1 MDKTAIKKFAIWA
14 RNKLI
19 ADSVYRAR
27 LLGIT
32 DKEIQD
38 PLPQSTKD
46 AQFFDIGLKEPAIGT
61 GDAIAQRNNLVAVIR
76 EKAKYISY
84 PEAFSRIMEET
95 AYTWF
100 NRLIAIRFM
109 EVNNYLPGHV
119 RVLSSDNPEK
129 IEPDLVTSPFDSDLT
144 FSEDESR
151 QIVDWKT
158 NNQTDDLFQ
167 MLFLKECNALNEPL
181 PMLFETIADYTE
193 LLLTLTISDR
203 DGVVWHLVHD
213 ISEDDFRDQV
223 QIIGW
228 FYQYYNTE
236 PKDKVYARK
245 SSEKIKK
252 EDIPAAT
259 QLFTP
264 DWIVRY
270 MVENS
275 LGRLWVEGHPNED
288 LKGQWK
294 YYLDEAKQEEDVQ
307 KQLNQIYA
315 EHSKL
320 NPEDLT
326 CLDPCCGSGHILVYM
341 FDVLMQIY
349 QSRGY
354 RDRDAAISIVE
365 HNLYGLDIDERAAQL
380 AYFAVIMKARQYD
393 RRFLSRGL
401 QPHIYA
407 IEESN
412 GLSKWQEFAGSDFG
426 QLTLDQTY
434 IVQADELIGLFH
446 DAKEY
451 GSILKVEPVDYDNLQ
466 DYLEEIRQ
474 KGSENIL
481 FAAWAD
487 EMADKMP
494 KLIRQAKLLSRKYDV
509 VVTNPPYMGGGG
521 MDAKLSKY
529 VKDNYPDSKSDL
541 FAVFIE
547 QCGTMIKPNGYQ
559 AMITQHA
566 WMFLSSYEKLRE
578 KILQKMIVNMAHLG
592 PRAFEEIGG
601 EVVQT
606 TSFVLRNELSNGYQG
621 EYCRLI
627 EPTTQQGKEA
637 MFLAGQNRYVS
648 QQENFAKI
656 PGELVAY
663 WISEKMI
670 SHFSG
675 PLLGSILT
683 TREGMATANNDLFL
697 RLWYEVNETKI
708 GWGKK
713 NITEALDSRMKW
725 FPYNKGGDYRKWY
738 GNNDY
743 LVNWSNDG
751 YEIKNNVDLRTG
763 RTRSHNYNGD
773 FAFRKGITWSALS
786 VSKISVRYVNN
797 GFLFDSKGARGFAN
811 DENSYFSLGLINSIV
826 GQSYLSF
833 IAPTV
838 DFKVGDIIQIPL
850 VLIDKEDVVSKVQE
864 NISISKADWDSF
876 ETSWDFQ
883 THPLLAP
890 SALDMAGLITAKQ
903 PTLAERYEQFKAIY
917 EDRFDILQD
926 NEEELNRIFIDIYG
940 LQSEL
945 NPEVADYDITVHRI
959 FDSKKDIP
967 QSMYKKETDEKGKTK
982 SKVSPYVLT
991 KEDVMKSLLSYA
1003 VGCLFGR
1010 YSLDTPGLAY
1020 AGGEWDADKYQTFI
1034 PDNDN
1039 VVPITDEE
1047 YFDDDLSSFICAWLK
1062 KAFGRE
1068 NFEANLEFLTDA
1080 LGTRGTTSRE
1090 KLRNYFLKNFYKDHC
1105 KTYQKRPIYWLFDSG
1120 KENGFKALVYLHR
1133 YDENTIGRV
1142 RADYLHRM
1150 ERIYSN
1156 EVNRMQD
1163 VIDHSHSAHEV
1174 SVAEKRL
1181 EKMKK
1186 QIKECQDYDAKLGHL
1201 ALDQIHLNLDD
1212 GVKINYRKAQTGRDG
1227 KFYEVLAD
1235 SKSIMAKDALWHEY
1249 LTEWPHEKE

>member
-19 ADSVYRAR
+19 ADSIYRAR

-46 AQFFDIGLKEPAIGT
+46 AQFFDIGLKEPAIVT

-76 EKAKYISY
+76 EKAKDISY

-109 EVNNYLPGHV
+109 EVNDYLSA
-119 RVLSSDNPEK
+119 RVLSSKTPEK

-151 QIVDWKT
+151 QIVDWKM
-158 NNQTDDLFQ
+158 NNQTDDLFR

-181 PMLFETIADYTE
+181 PMLFEKIADYTE
-193 LLLTLTISDR
+193 LLLTLSISDR

-213 ISEDDFRDQV
+213 IPEDDFRDQV

-228 FYQYYNTE
+228 LYQYYNTE
-236 PKDKVYARK
+236 PKDKVFARK

-275 LGRLWVEGHPNED
+275 LGRLWIEGHPNEA
-288 LKGQWK
+288 LKEQWK
-294 YYLDEAKQEEDVQ
+294 YYLDEAEQEESVQ

-320 NPEDLT
+320 NLEGLT
-326 CLDPCCGSGHILVYM
+326 CLDPCCGSGHILAYM

-349 QSRGY
+349 LSRGY

-380 AYFAVIMKARQYD
+380 AYFAVMMKARQYD
-393 RRFLSRGL
+393 QRFLSRGI
-401 QPHIYA
+401 QPHVYA

-412 GLSKWQEFAGSDFG
+412 GLSTWKAFSGSDFG

-434 IVQADELIGLFH
+434 IAQADELIDLFH

-451 GSILKVEPVDYDNLQ
+451 GSILKVEPTDYDNLQ

-487 EMADKMP
+487 EMAGKMP

-509 VVTNPPYMGGGG
+509 VVTNPPYMGSSG

-547 QCGTMIKPNGYQ
+547 QCGAMIKPNGYQ

-606 TSFVLRNELSNGYQG
+606 TSFVLRNEFSNGYQG

-627 EPTTQQGKEA
+627 EPTTQKGKED
-637 MFLAGQNRYVS
+637 MFLSAQNRYVS
-648 QQENFAKI
+648 KQENFAKI
-656 PGELVAY
+656 PGSPVAY
-663 WISEKMI
+663 WASKLLMDDFKIGK
-670 SHFSG
+670 
-675 PLLGSILT
+675 PLGELSKP
-683 TREGMATANNDLFL
+683 RQGMATTNNNRFL
-697 RLWYEVNETKI
+697 RLWFEI
-708 GWGKK
+708 K
-713 NITEALDSRMKW
+713 NIGFNYQNIKETTDCKYKW
-725 FPYNKGGDYRKWY
+725 FPYNKGGSYRKWY

-743 LVNWSNDG
+743 VVNWYNNGQELKDFTKDAPG
-751 YEIKNNVDLRTG
+751 GRMNNVEFYFKP
-763 RTRSHNYNGD
+763 S
-773 FAFRKGITWSALS
+773 ISW
-786 VSKISVRYVNN
+786 SKISSGLFSSRFFLN
-797 GFLFDSKGARGFAN
+797 GFIFDVSGCSVFGEHLLYLLGFT
-811 DENSYFSLGLINSIV
+811 NSIITREILKCV
-826 GQSYLSF
+826 SPTLNYEVEHIKKLPVIFKFKNKVECLS
-833 IAPTV
+833 
-838 DFKVGDIIQIPL
+838 K
-850 VLIDKEDVVSKVQE
+850 E
-864 NISISKADWDSF
+864 NIDISKTDWDSF

-903 PTLAERYEQFKAIY
+903 PTLAERYEQFKVIC
-917 EDRFDILQD
+917 EDRFDILKN

-1020 AGGEWDADKYQTFI
+1020 AGGEWDAGKYQTFI

-1163 VIDHSHSAHEV
+1163 IIDHSHSAHEV

-1201 ALDQIHLNLDD
+1201 ALDQIHLDLDD
-1212 GVKINYRKAQTGRDG
+1212 GVKINYRKVQTGRDG

-1235 SKSIMAKDALWHEY
+1235 SKAIMAKDALWHEY
-1249 LTEWPHEKE
+1249 LTEWHHEQ

>member
-19 ADSVYRAR
+19 ADSIYRAR

-46 AQFFDIGLKEPAIGT
+46 AQFFDIGLKEPAIVT

-76 EKAKYISY
+76 EKAKDISY

-109 EVNNYLPGHV
+109 EVNDYLSA
-119 RVLSSDNPEK
+119 RVLSSKTPEK

-151 QIVDWKT
+151 QIVDWKM
-158 NNQTDDLFQ
+158 NNQTDDLFR

-181 PMLFETIADYTE
+181 PMLFEKIADYTE
-193 LLLTLTISDR
+193 LLLTLSISDR

-213 ISEDDFRDQV
+213 IPEDDFRDQV

-228 FYQYYNTE
+228 LYQYYNTE
-236 PKDKVYARK
+236 PKDKVFARK

-275 LGRLWVEGHPNED
+275 LGRLWIEGHPNEA
-288 LKGQWK
+288 LKEQWK
-294 YYLDEAKQEEDVQ
+294 YYLDEAEQEESVQ

-320 NPEDLT
+320 NLEGLT
-326 CLDPCCGSGHILVYM
+326 CLDPCCGSGHILAYM

-349 QSRGY
+349 LSRGY

-380 AYFAVIMKARQYD
+380 AYFAVMMKARQYD
-393 RRFLSRGL
+393 QRFLSRGI
-401 QPHIYA
+401 QPHVYA

-412 GLSKWQEFAGSDFG
+412 GLSTWKAFSGSDFG

-434 IVQADELIGLFH
+434 IAQADELIDLFH

-451 GSILKVEPVDYDNLQ
+451 GSILKVEPTDYDNLQ

-481 FAAWAD
+481 FAAWSA

-509 VVTNPPYMGGGG
+509 VVTNPPYMGSSG
-521 MDAKLSKY
+521 MNAKLSKY

-547 QCGTMIKPNGYQ
+547 QCGAMIKPNGYQ

-606 TSFVLRNELSNGYQG
+606 TSFVLRNEFSNGYQG

-627 EPTTQQGKEA
+627 EPTTQKGKED
-637 MFLAGQNRYVS
+637 MFLSAQNRYVS
-648 QQENFAKI
+648 KQENFAKI
-656 PGELVAY
+656 PGSPVAY
-663 WISEKMI
+663 WASKLLMDDFKIGK
-670 SHFSG
+670 
-675 PLLGSILT
+675 PLGELSKP
-683 TREGMATANNDLFL
+683 RQGMATTNNNRFL
-697 RLWYEVNETKI
+697 RLWFEI
-708 GWGKK
+708 K
-713 NITEALDSRMKW
+713 NIGFNYQNIKETTDCKYKW
-725 FPYNKGGDYRKWY
+725 FPYNKGGSYRKWY

-743 LVNWSNDG
+743 VVNWYNNGQELKDFTKDAPG
-751 YEIKNNVDLRTG
+751 GRMNNVEFYFKP
-763 RTRSHNYNGD
+763 S
-773 FAFRKGITWSALS
+773 ISW
-786 VSKISVRYVNN
+786 SKISSGLFSSRFFLN
-797 GFLFDSKGARGFAN
+797 GFIFDVSGCSVFGEHLLYLLGFT
-811 DENSYFSLGLINSIV
+811 NSIITREILKCV
-826 GQSYLSF
+826 SPTLNYEVEHIKKLPVIFKFKNKVECLS
-833 IAPTV
+833 
-838 DFKVGDIIQIPL
+838 K
-850 VLIDKEDVVSKVQE
+850 E
-864 NISISKADWDSF
+864 NIDISKTDWDSF

-903 PTLAERYEQFKAIY
+903 PTLAERYEQFKAIC

-1010 YSLDTPGLAY
+1010 YSLDMPGLAY
-1020 AGGEWDADKYQTFI
+1020 AGGEWDAGKYQTFI

-1163 VIDHSHSAHEV
+1163 IIDHSHSAHEV

-1212 GVKINYRKAQTGRDG
+1212 GVKINYRKVQTGRDG

-1235 SKSIMAKDALWHEY
+1235 SKNIMAKDALWHEY
-1249 LTEWPHEKE
+1249 LTEWHHEQ

>member
-19 ADSVYRAR
+19 ADSIYRAR

-32 DKEIQD
+32 DKGIQA

-46 AQFFDIGLKEPAIGT
+46 AQFFDIGLKEPSAIT
-61 GDAIAQRNNLVAVIR
+61 GDAITQRKNLVAVIQ
-76 EKAKYISY
+76 ENAKESTY
-84 PEAFSRIMEET
+84 PEAFSHIMEET

-109 EVNNYLPGHV
+109 EVNDYLSA
-119 RVLSSDNPEK
+119 RVLSSKTPEK

-151 QIVDWKT
+151 QIVDWKM
-158 NNQTDDLFQ
+158 NNQTDDLFR

-181 PMLFETIADYTE
+181 PMLFEKIADYTE
-193 LLLTLTISDR
+193 LLLTLSISDR

-213 ISEDDFRDQV
+213 IPEDDFRDQV

-228 FYQYYNTE
+228 LYQYYNTE
-236 PKDKVYARK
+236 PKDKVFARK

-275 LGRLWVEGHPNED
+275 LGRLWIEGHPNEA
-288 LKGQWK
+288 LKEQWK
-294 YYLDEAKQEEDVQ
+294 YYLDEAEQEESVQ

-320 NPEDLT
+320 NLEGLT
-326 CLDPCCGSGHILVYM
+326 CLDPCCGSGHILAYM

-349 QSRGY
+349 LSRGY

-380 AYFAVIMKARQYD
+380 AYFAVMMKARQYD
-393 RRFLSRGL
+393 QRFLSRGI
-401 QPHIYA
+401 QPHVYA

-412 GLSKWQEFAGSDFG
+412 GLSTWKAFSGSDFG

-434 IVQADELIGLFH
+434 IAQADELIDLFH

-451 GSILKVEPVDYDNLQ
+451 GSILKVEPTDYDNLQ

-481 FAAWAD
+481 FAAWSA

-509 VVTNPPYMGGGG
+509 VVTNPPYMGSSG
-521 MDAKLSKY
+521 MNAKLSKY

-547 QCGTMIKPNGYQ
+547 QCGAMIKPNGYQ

-606 TSFVLRNELSNGYQG
+606 TSFVLRNEFSNGYQG

-627 EPTTQQGKEA
+627 EPTTQKGKED
-637 MFLAGQNRYVS
+637 MFLSAQNRYVS
-648 QQENFAKI
+648 KQENFAKI
-656 PGELVAY
+656 PGSPVAY
-663 WISEKMI
+663 WVNKKVFCNFDGPKLENYGISRAGL
-670 SHFSG
+670 STG
-675 PLLGSILT
+675 D
-683 TREGMATANNDLFL
+683 NDKFF
-697 RLWYEVNETKI
+697 RLWYEVAFNNIALSCSNNEEYLMSDRK
-708 GWGKK
+708 
-713 NITEALDSRMKW
+713 
-725 FPYNKGGDYRKWY
+725 FVPCNKGGNYRKWY
-738 GNNDY
+738 GNLEYILD
-743 LVNWSNDG
+743 WSNPETFHRPRTT
-751 YEIKNNVDLRTG
+751 YMDL
-763 RTRSHNYNGD
+763 YYKP
-773 FAFRKGITWSALS
+773 ALTWSVITS
-786 VSKISVRYVNN
+786 NIFNSRYYPQ
-797 GFLFDSKGARGFAN
+797 GLLFDHASASFFAKKE
-811 DENSYFSLGLINSIV
+811 DTSFSIEGYLNSIV
-826 GQSYLSF
+826 AQKILT
-833 IAPTV
+833 ILNPTINTGSDV
-838 DFKVGDIIQIPL
+838 IMKLPYKTSESNKKQCTNL
-850 VLIDKEDVVSKVQE
+850 VKE
-864 NISISKADWDSF
+864 NISISKSDWDSF

-883 THPLLAP
+883 THPLLALP
-890 SALDMAGLITAKQ
+890 ALDMAGLITAKQ
-903 PTLAERYEQFKAIY
+903 LTLAERYEHFKAVC
-917 EDRFDILQD
+917 EDRFDILKD
-926 NEEELNRIFIDIYG
+926 NEEDLNRIFIDIYG
-940 LQSEL
+940 LQDEL
-945 NPEVADYDITVHRI
+945 TPEESDKNVTVHRV
-959 FDSKKDIP
+959 FDTKDDVP
-967 QSMYKKETDEKGKTK
+967 ESMKD
-982 SKVSPYVLT
+982 SNYVLT

-1201 ALDQIHLNLDD
+1201 ALDQIHLDLDD

-1235 SKSIMAKDALWHEY
+1235 SKNIMAKDALWHEY
-1249 LTEWPHEKE
+1249 LTEWHHEQ

>member
-19 ADSVYRAR
+19 ADSIYRAR

-32 DKEIQD
+32 DKGIQA

-46 AQFFDIGLKEPAIGT
+46 AQFFNIGLKEPSAIT
-61 GDAIAQRNNLVAVIR
+61 VDAITQRKNLVAVIQ
-76 EKAKYISY
+76 EKAKESTY
-84 PEAFSRIMEET
+84 PEAFSHIMEET

-109 EVNNYLPGHV
+109 EVNDYLSA
-119 RVLSSDNPEK
+119 RVLSSKTPEK

-151 QIVDWKT
+151 QIVDWKM
-158 NNQTDDLFQ
+158 NNQTDDLFR

-181 PMLFETIADYTE
+181 PMLFEKIADYTE
-193 LLLTLTISDR
+193 LLLTLSISDR
-203 DGVVWHLVHD
+203 DGVIWHLVHD
-213 ISEDDFRDQV
+213 IPEDDFRDQV

-228 FYQYYNTE
+228 LYQYYNTE
-236 PKDKVYARK
+236 PKDKVFARK

-275 LGRLWVEGHPNED
+275 LGRLWIEGHPDEA
-288 LKGQWK
+288 LKEQWK
-294 YYLDEAKQEEDVQ
+294 YYLDEAEQEEPVQ

-320 NPEDLT
+320 NLEDLT

-349 QSRGY
+349 RSRGY

-380 AYFAVIMKARQYD
+380 AYFAVMMKARQYD
-393 RRFLSRGL
+393 RRFLSRGI
-401 QPHIYA
+401 QPHVYA

-412 GLSKWQEFAGSDFG
+412 GLSTWKAFSGSDFG

-434 IVQADELIGLFH
+434 IAQADALIDLFH

-451 GSILKVEPVDYDNLQ
+451 GSILKVEPTDYDNLQ

-494 KLIRQAKLLSRKYDV
+494 KLIRQAKLLSKKYDV
-509 VVTNPPYMGGGG
+509 VVTNPPYMGSSG

-547 QCGTMIKPNGYQ
+547 QCGAMIKPNGYQ

-578 KILQKMIVNMAHLG
+578 KILQKMIVNMDHLG

-606 TSFVLRNELSNGYQG
+606 TSFVLRNEFSNGYQG

-627 EPTTQQGKEA
+627 KPTTQQGKED
-637 MFLAGQNRYVS
+637 MFLSAQNRYINK
-648 QQENFAKI
+648 QENFAKI
-656 PGELVAY
+656 PGSPVAY
-663 WISEKMI
+663 WVSDNFLKT
-670 SHFSG
+670 FDN
-675 PLLGSILT
+675 PLLNEYADCNNGFT
-683 TREGMATANNDLFL
+683 TGNNELFL
-697 RLWYEVNETKI
+697 RLWFEVIISKI
-708 GWGKK
+708 YFKCPSLYDASISHK
-713 NITEALDSRMKW
+713 KW
-725 FPYNKGGDYRKWY
+725 FTYNKGGQYRKWF
-738 GNNDY
+738 GNNEYVLNWGGNGSELKGYGHLVPRSIRYMFKESISWSKVSSGICSFRYKEIGTMFDVAGLSMFPKENIKILGY
-743 LVNWSNDG
+743 L
-751 YEIKNNVDLRTG
+751 
-763 RTRSHNYNGD
+763 
-773 FAFRKGITWSALS
+773 
-786 VSKISVRYVNN
+786 
-797 GFLFDSKGARGFAN
+797 
-811 DENSYFSLGLINSIV
+811 LGLCNSKLSKYFLEVLSPTLNYETGHISRIPIIFDKIVEKKINNIV
-826 GQSYLSF
+826 
-833 IAPTV
+833 
-838 DFKVGDIIQIPL
+838 D
-850 VLIDKEDVVSKVQE
+850 E
-864 NISISKADWDSF
+864 NISLSKSDWDSF

-883 THPLLAP
+883 THPLLTP
-890 SALDMAGLITAKQ
+890 PALDMAGRIMANQ
-903 PTLAERYEQFKAIY
+903 PTLAERYEQFKAVC
-917 EDRFDILQD
+917 EDRFDILKD

-1020 AGGEWDADKYQTFI
+1020 AGGEWDAGKYQTFI

-1068 NFEANLEFLTDA
+1068 NFEANLAFLTDA

-1156 EVNRMQD
+1156 EVKRMQD

-1201 ALDQIHLNLDD
+1201 ALDQIHLDLDD
-1212 GVKINYRKAQTGRDG
+1212 GVKVNYRKVQTGRDG

-1235 SKSIMAKDALWHEY
+1235 SKAIMAKDALWHEY
-1249 LTEWPHEKE
+1249 LTEWPHEQ

>member
-19 ADSVYRAR
+19 ADSIYRAR

-32 DKEIQD
+32 DKGVQA

-46 AQFFDIGLKEPAIGT
+46 AQFFDIGLKEPSAIT
-61 GDAIAQRNNLVAVIR
+61 GDAITQRKNLVAVIQ
-76 EKAKYISY
+76 EKAKESTY
-84 PEAFSRIMEET
+84 PEAFSHIMEET

-109 EVNNYLPGHV
+109 EVNDYLSA
-119 RVLSSDNPEK
+119 RVLSSKTPEK

-151 QIVDWKT
+151 QIVDWKM
-158 NNQTDDLFQ
+158 NNQTDDLFR

-181 PMLFETIADYTE
+181 PMLFEKIADYTE
-193 LLLTLTISDR
+193 LLLTLSISDR
-203 DGVVWHLVHD
+203 DGVIWHLVHD
-213 ISEDDFRDQV
+213 IPEDDFRDQV

-228 FYQYYNTE
+228 LYQYYNTE
-236 PKDKVYARK
+236 PKDKVFARK

-275 LGRLWVEGHPNED
+275 LGRLWIEGHPDET

-294 YYLDEAKQEEDVQ
+294 YYLDEAKQEEPVQ

-320 NPEDLT
+320 NLEDLT

-349 QSRGY
+349 RSRGY

-365 HNLYGLDIDERAAQL
+365 HNLYGLDIDERATQL
-380 AYFAVIMKARQYD
+380 AYFAIMMKARQYD
-393 RRFLSRGL
+393 RRFLSRGI
-401 QPHIYA
+401 QPHVYA

-412 GLSKWQEFAGSDFG
+412 GLSTWKAFSGSDFG

-434 IVQADELIGLFH
+434 IAQADALIDLFH

-451 GSILKVEPVDYDNLQ
+451 GSILKVEPTDYDNLQ

-509 VVTNPPYMGGGG
+509 VVTNPPYMGSGG

-547 QCGTMIKPNGYQ
+547 QCGAMIKPNGYQ

-621 EYCRLI
+621 EYRRLI
-627 EPTTQQGKEA
+627 EPTTQDGKEEL
-637 MFLAGQNRYVS
+637 FLSKQNRRIS
-648 QQENFAKI
+648 KQENFAKI
-656 PGELVAY
+656 PGSPVAY
-663 WISEKMI
+663 WASEQIRNAFK
-670 SHFSG
+670 SSSLYEKSVSPSQNVTG
-675 PLLGSILT
+675 
-683 TREGMATANNDLFL
+683 NNEKYVRKCWEL
-697 RLWYEVNETKI
+697 EKQKI
-708 GWGKK
+708 G
-713 NITEALDSRMKW
+713 
-725 FPYNKGGDYRKWY
+725 
-738 GNNDY
+738 
-743 LVNWSNDG
+743 
-751 YEIKNNVDLRTG
+751 
-763 RTRSHNYNGD
+763 
-773 FAFRKGITWSALS
+773 
-786 VSKISVRYVNN
+786 
-797 GFLFDSKGARGFAN
+797 
-811 DENSYFSLGLINSIV
+811 
-826 GQSYLSF
+826 
-833 IAPTV
+833 
-838 DFKVGDIIQIPL
+838 
-850 VLIDKEDVVSKVQE
+850 EDW
-864 NISISKADWDSF
+864 NFF

-883 THPLLAP
+883 THPLLAS
-890 SALDMAGLITAKQ
+890 SALDMAGLITEKQ
-903 PTLAERYEQFKAIY
+903 PTLAERYEQFKAVC
-917 EDRFDILQD
+917 EDRFDILKD
-926 NEEELNRIFIDIYG
+926 NEEALNRIFIDIYG
-940 LQSEL
+940 LQDEL
-945 NPEVADYDITVHRI
+945 TPEVADYDITVHRV
-959 FDSKKDIP
+959 FDSNDDIP
-967 QSMYKKETDEKGKTK
+967 QSMYKKETDEDGKTK

-1020 AGGEWDADKYQTFI
+1020 AGGEWDADTYQTFI

-1090 KLRNYFLKNFYKDHC
+1090 KFRNYFLKNFYKDHC

-1201 ALDQIHLNLDD
+1201 ALDQIHLDLDD

-1235 SKSIMAKDALWHEY
+1235 SKAIMAKDALWHEY
-1249 LTEWPHEKE
+1249 LTEWPHEQ

>member
-19 ADSVYRAR
+19 ADSIYRAR

-32 DKEIQD
+32 DKGIQA

-46 AQFFDIGLKEPAIGT
+46 AQFFDIGLKEPSAIT
-61 GDAIAQRNNLVAVIR
+61 GDAITQRKNLVAVIQ
-76 EKAKYISY
+76 ENAKESTY
-84 PEAFSRIMEET
+84 PEAFSHIMEET

-109 EVNNYLPGHV
+109 EVNDYLSA
-119 RVLSSDNPEK
+119 RVLSSKTPEK

-151 QIVDWKT
+151 QIVDWKM
-158 NNQTDDLFQ
+158 NNQTDDLFR

-181 PMLFETIADYTE
+181 PMLFEKIADYTE
-193 LLLTLTISDR
+193 LLLTLSISDR

-213 ISEDDFRDQV
+213 IPEDDFRDQV

-228 FYQYYNTE
+228 LYQYYNTE
-236 PKDKVYARK
+236 PKDKVFARK

-275 LGRLWVEGHPNED
+275 LGRLWIEGHPNEA
-288 LKGQWK
+288 LKEQWK
-294 YYLDEAKQEEDVQ
+294 YYLDEAEQEESVQ

-320 NPEDLT
+320 NLEGLT
-326 CLDPCCGSGHILVYM
+326 CLDPCCGSGHILAYM

-349 QSRGY
+349 LSRGY

-380 AYFAVIMKARQYD
+380 AYFAVMMKARQYD
-393 RRFLSRGL
+393 RRFLSRGI

-412 GLSKWQEFAGSDFG
+412 GLSTWKAFSGSDFG

-434 IVQADELIGLFH
+434 IAQADELIDLFH

-451 GSILKVEPVDYDNLQ
+451 GSILKVEPTDYDNLQ

-487 EMADKMP
+487 EMAGKMP

-509 VVTNPPYMGGGG
+509 VVTNPPYMGSGG
-521 MDAKLSKY
+521 MNAKLSKY

-547 QCGTMIKPNGYQ
+547 QCGAMAKPNGYQ

-606 TSFVLRNELSNGYQG
+606 TSFVLRNEFSNGYQG

-627 EPTTQQGKEA
+627 EPTTQKDKED
-637 MFLAGQNRYVS
+637 MFLSAQNRYVS
-648 QQENFAKI
+648 KQENFAKI
-656 PGELVAY
+656 PGSPVAY
-663 WISEKMI
+663 WASDAVISLYT
-670 SHFSG
+670 H
-675 PLLGSILT
+675 SINAGNIA
-683 TREGMATANNDLFL
+683 EFKHGMSTGKNEAVV
-697 RLWYEVNETKI
+697 RLWYEVIFDEI
-708 GWGKK
+708 AFDKK
-713 NITEALDSRMKW
+713 SHDEFHQSAKR
-725 FPYNKGGDYRKWY
+725 FVPYNKGGGYRKWY
-738 GNNDY
+738 GNQEYIIGYDFEYDKLMDSFSGHRHDNKESYFKTCISWSKVTSSGLAMRYFPEGFIYDVAGCSLFTKHEY
-743 LVNWSNDG
+743 LK
-751 YEIKNNVDLRTG
+751 YLL
-763 RTRSHNYNGD
+763 
-773 FAFRKGITWSALS
+773 AFFNLKVKDVTVAALS
-786 VSKISVRYVNN
+786 PTLN
-797 GFLFDSKGARGFAN
+797 F
-811 DENSYFSLGLINSIV
+811 EV
-826 GQSYLSF
+826 GQLRKSPIIYNRIEKNEIDSF
-833 IAPTV
+833 V
-838 DFKVGDIIQIPL
+838 DSCIM
-850 VLIDKEDVVSKVQE
+850 
-864 NISISKADWDSF
+864 ISKSDWDSF

-883 THPLLAP
+883 THPLLVP
-890 SALDMAGLITAKQ
+890 SALDMTGLITAKQ
-903 PTLAERYEQFKAIY
+903 PTLAKRYEQFKAVCK
-917 EDRFDILQD
+917 DRFDILKD
-926 NEEELNRIFIDIYG
+926 NEEDLNRIFIDIYG
-940 LQSEL
+940 LQDEL
-945 NPEVADYDITVHRI
+945 TPEESDKDVTVHRV
-959 FDSKKDIP
+959 FDTKDDVP
-967 QSMYKKETDEKGKTK
+967 ESMKD
-982 SKVSPYVLT
+982 SNYVLT

-1020 AGGEWDADKYQTFI
+1020 AGGEWDAGKYRTFI
-1034 PDNDN
+1034 PDDDN

-1068 NFEANLEFLTDA
+1068 NFEANLAFLTDA
-1080 LGTRGTTSRE
+1080 LGTRGTTPKE
-1090 KLRNYFLKNFYKDHC
+1090 KLRNYFLKDFFKDHC

-1163 VIDHSHSAHEV
+1163 VIAHSHSAHEV

-1186 QIKECQDYDAKLGHL
+1186 QIKECQDYDAKLGRL
-1201 ALDQIHLNLDD
+1201 ALDQIHLDLDD

-1235 SKSIMAKDALWHEY
+1235 SKNIMAKDALWHEY
-1249 LTEWPHEKE
+1249 LTEWYHEQ

>member
-19 ADSVYRAR
+19 ADSIYRAR

-32 DKEIQD
+32 DKGIQA

-46 AQFFDIGLKEPAIGT
+46 AQFFDIGLKEPSAIT
-61 GDAIAQRNNLVAVIR
+61 GDAITQRKNLVAVIQ
-76 EKAKYISY
+76 EKAKESTY
-84 PEAFSRIMEET
+84 PEAFSHIMEET

-109 EVNNYLPGHV
+109 EVNDYLSA
-119 RVLSSDNPEK
+119 RVLSSKTSEK

-151 QIVDWKT
+151 QIIDWKM
-158 NNQTDDLFQ
+158 NNQTDDLFR

-181 PMLFETIADYTE
+181 PMLFERIADYTE
-193 LLLTLTISDR
+193 LLLTLSISDR

-213 ISEDDFRDQV
+213 IPEDDFRDQV

-228 FYQYYNTE
+228 LYQYYNTE
-236 PKDKVYARK
+236 PKDKVFARK

-275 LGRLWVEGHPNED
+275 LGRLWIEGHPNEA
-288 LKGQWK
+288 LKEQWK
-294 YYLDEAKQEEDVQ
+294 YYLDEAEQEEDVQ

-380 AYFAVIMKARQYD
+380 AYFAVMMKARQYD
-393 RRFLSRGL
+393 RRFLSRGI

-412 GLSKWQEFAGSDFG
+412 GLSTWKAFSGSDFG
-426 QLTLDQTY
+426 QLALDQTY
-434 IVQADELIGLFH
+434 IAQADELIDLFH

-451 GSILKVEPVDYDNLQ
+451 GSILKVEPTDYDNLQ

-481 FAAWAD
+481 FAAWSA

-494 KLIRQAKLLSRKYDV
+494 KLIRQAKLLSKKYDV
-509 VVTNPPYMGGGG
+509 VVTNPPYMGSSG

-547 QCGTMIKPNGYQ
+547 QCGAMIKPNGYQ

-566 WMFLSSYEKLRE
+566 WMFLSSYEKMRE

-606 TSFVLRNELSNGYQG
+606 TSFVLRNEFSNGYQG
-621 EYCRLI
+621 EYYRLI

-903 PTLAERYEQFKAIY
+903 PTLAERYEQFKAIC

-1201 ALDQIHLNLDD
+1201 ALDQIHLDLDD
-1212 GVKINYRKAQTGRDG
+1212 GVKVNYRKVQTGRDG

-1235 SKSIMAKDALWHEY
+1235 SKAIMAKDSLWHEY
-1249 LTEWPHEKE
+1249 LTEWPHEQ

>member
-19 ADSVYRAR
+19 ADSIYRAR

-32 DKEIQD
+32 DKGIQD

-46 AQFFDIGLKEPAIGT
+46 AQFFDIGLKEPAIVT

-76 EKAKYISY
+76 EKAKDISY

-109 EVNNYLPGHV
+109 EVNDYLSA
-119 RVLSSDNPEK
+119 RVLSSKTPEK

-151 QIVDWKT
+151 QIVDWKM
-158 NNQTDDLFQ
+158 NNQTDDLFR

-181 PMLFETIADYTE
+181 PMLFEKIADYTE
-193 LLLTLTISDR
+193 LLLTLSISDR

-213 ISEDDFRDQV
+213 IPEDDFRDQV

-228 FYQYYNTE
+228 LYQYYNTE
-236 PKDKVYARK
+236 PKDKVFARK

-275 LGRLWVEGHPNED
+275 LGRLWIEGHPNEA
-288 LKGQWK
+288 LKEQWK
-294 YYLDEAKQEEDVQ
+294 YYLDEAEQEESVQ

-320 NPEDLT
+320 NLEGLT
-326 CLDPCCGSGHILVYM
+326 CLDPCCGSGHILAYM

-349 QSRGY
+349 LSRGY

-380 AYFAVIMKARQYD
+380 AYFAVMMKARQYD
-393 RRFLSRGL
+393 QRFLSRGI
-401 QPHIYA
+401 QPHVYA

-412 GLSKWQEFAGSDFG
+412 GLSTWKAFSGSDFG

-434 IVQADELIGLFH
+434 IAQADELIDLFH

-451 GSILKVEPVDYDNLQ
+451 GSILKVEPTDYDNLQ

-481 FAAWAD
+481 FAAWSA

-509 VVTNPPYMGGGG
+509 VVTNPPYMGSSG
-521 MDAKLSKY
+521 MNAKLSKY

-547 QCGTMIKPNGYQ
+547 QCGAMIKPNGYQ

-606 TSFVLRNELSNGYQG
+606 TSFVLRNEFSNGYQG

-627 EPTTQQGKEA
+627 EPTTQKGKED
-637 MFLAGQNRYVS
+637 MFLSAQNRYVS
-648 QQENFAKI
+648 KQENFAKI
-656 PGELVAY
+656 PGSPVAY
-663 WISEKMI
+663 WASKLLMDDFKIGK
-670 SHFSG
+670 
-675 PLLGSILT
+675 PLGELSKP
-683 TREGMATANNDLFL
+683 RQGMATTNNNRFL
-697 RLWYEVNETKI
+697 RLWFEI
-708 GWGKK
+708 K
-713 NITEALDSRMKW
+713 NIGFNYQNIKETTDCKYKW
-725 FPYNKGGDYRKWY
+725 FPYNKGGSYRKWY

-743 LVNWSNDG
+743 VVNWYNNGQELKDFTKDAPG
-751 YEIKNNVDLRTG
+751 GRMNNVEFYFKP
-763 RTRSHNYNGD
+763 S
-773 FAFRKGITWSALS
+773 ISW
-786 VSKISVRYVNN
+786 SKISSGLFSSRFFLN
-797 GFLFDSKGARGFAN
+797 GFIFDVSGCSVFGEHLLYLLGFT
-811 DENSYFSLGLINSIV
+811 NSIITREILKCV
-826 GQSYLSF
+826 SPTLNYEVEHIKKLPVIFKFKNKVECLS
-833 IAPTV
+833 
-838 DFKVGDIIQIPL
+838 K
-850 VLIDKEDVVSKVQE
+850 E
-864 NISISKADWDSF
+864 NIDISKTDWDSF

-903 PTLAERYEQFKAIY
+903 PTLAERYEQFKAIC

-1010 YSLDTPGLAY
+1010 YSLDMPGLAY
-1020 AGGEWDADKYQTFI
+1020 AGGEWDAGKYQTFI

-1163 VIDHSHSAHEV
+1163 VIAHSHSAHEV

-1201 ALDQIHLNLDD
+1201 ALDQIHLDLDD

-1235 SKSIMAKDALWHEY
+1235 SKNIMAKDALWHEY
-1249 LTEWPHEKE
+1249 LTEWHHEQ

>member
-46 AQFFDIGLKEPAIGT
+46 AQFFDIGLKEPAIVT

-76 EKAKYISY
+76 EKAKDISY

-213 ISEDDFRDQV
+213 IPEDDFRDQV

-294 YYLDEAKQEEDVQ
+294 YYLDEAKQEESVQ

-380 AYFAVIMKARQYD
+380 AYFAVMMKARQYD
-393 RRFLSRGL
+393 RRFLNRGL

-412 GLSKWQEFAGSDFG
+412 GLSKWSDMRG
-426 QLTLDQTY
+426 QTEGEQMNLDDQF
-434 IVQADELIGLFH
+434 VNLADELIDTFW
-446 DAKEY
+446 DAKNY
-451 GSILKVEPVDYDNLQ
+451 GSLLQVEPGNYDGLLDYMQQLLDEGCNNLFLSGWLQ
-466 DYLEEIRQ
+466 EVAER
-474 KGSENIL
+474 
-481 FAAWAD
+481 
-487 EMADKMP
+487 MP
-494 KLIRQAKLLSRKYDV
+494 KLVRQAKLLSQKYWV
-509 VVTNPPYMGGGG
+509 CVTNPPYLKHANLDKRLSNF
-521 MDAKLSKY
+521 MDSKFENY
-529 VKDNYPDSKSDL
+529 KADLYSAFMKRVSIFLVKDGIRS
-541 FAVFIE
+541 
-547 QCGTMIKPNGYQ
+547 MIVQQSWMTLPGYV
-559 AMITQHA
+559 
-566 WMFLSSYEKLRE
+566 KLRE
-578 KILQKMIVNMAHLG
+578 DILNTRRFINVLHLG
-592 PRAFEEIGG
+592 PHAFNEVSG
-601 EVVQT
+601 EVVST
-606 TSFVLRNELSNGYQG
+606 VAFVDTLEINNQYISDFIDVTNGKNEEEKNTLFF
-621 EYCRLI
+621 
-627 EPTTQQGKEA
+627 TQP
-637 MFLAGQNRYVS
+637 RYHVKQS
-648 QQENFAKI
+648 LLKKI
-656 PGELVAY
+656 PQKKISYEISLQAINIFDIGHPLNQIAVTKPGMQTSDNDRFLKY
-663 WISEKMI
+663 WFEIN
-670 SHFSG
+670 F
-675 PLLGSILT
+675 
-683 TREGMATANNDLFL
+683 
-697 RLWYEVNETKI
+697 
-708 GWGKK
+708 K
-713 NITEALDSRMKW
+713 NIGFKLSHEEAKKSQYKW
-725 FPYNKGGDYRKWY
+725 FPYNKGIGFRKWY
-738 GNNDY
+738 GNNNY
-743 LVNWSNDG
+743 VVNFYNDG
-751 YEIKNNVDLRTG
+751 EELKYWLT
-763 RTRSHNYNGD
+763 HNPKDPTTKSWSRNMRNYD
-773 FAFRKGITWSALS
+773 YYFKEGITFTAIGSRFSARL
-786 VSKISVRYVNN
+786 N
-797 GFLFDSKGARGFAN
+797 GPGYLFDTKGPMIFGADLLFLTGFVN
-811 DENSYFSLGLINSIV
+811 CIVFDYFNRILCKQLTKSADSINLVPIV
-826 GQSYLSF
+826 D
-833 IAPTV
+833 TTEE
-838 DFKVGDIIQIPL
+838 KKRIIMQ
-850 VLIDKEDVVSKVQE
+850 VVHETS
-864 NISISKADWDSF
+864 SISKSDWDSF

-883 THPLLAP
+883 THPLLAS

-903 PTLAERYEQFKAIY
+903 PTLAERYEQFKAVCK
-917 EDRFDILQD
+917 DRFDILQE

-940 LQSEL
+940 LKDEL
-945 NPEVADYDITVHRI
+945 TPDVAPKDVTVHQI
-959 FDSKKDIP
+959 FDSKDDVP
-967 QSMYKKETDEKGKTK
+967 DDLQGSN
-982 SKVSPYVLT
+982 YVLT

-1020 AGGEWDADKYQTFI
+1020 AGGEWDAGKYQTFI
-1034 PDNDN
+1034 PDDDN

-1047 YFDDDLSSFICAWLK
+1047 YFDDDLPSFICAWLK

-1201 ALDQIHLNLDD
+1201 ALDQIHLDLDD

-1235 SKSIMAKDALWHEY
+1235 SKAIMAKDSLWHEY

>member
-19 ADSVYRAR
+19 ADSIYRAR

-32 DKEIQD
+32 DKGIQA

-46 AQFFDIGLKEPAIGT
+46 AQFFDIGLKEPSAIT
-61 GDAIAQRNNLVAVIR
+61 GDAITQRKNLVAVIQ
-76 EKAKYISY
+76 EKAKESTY
-84 PEAFSRIMEET
+84 PEAFSHIMEET

-109 EVNNYLPGHV
+109 EVNDYLSA
-119 RVLSSDNPEK
+119 RVLSSKTPEK

-151 QIVDWKT
+151 QIIDWKM
-158 NNQTDDLFQ
+158 NNQTDDLFR

-181 PMLFETIADYTE
+181 PMLFERIADYTE
-193 LLLTLTISDR
+193 LLLTLSISDR

-213 ISEDDFRDQV
+213 IPEDDFRDQV

-228 FYQYYNTE
+228 LYQYYNTE
-236 PKDKVYARK
+236 PKDKVFARK

-275 LGRLWVEGHPNED
+275 LGRLWIEGHPDEV

-294 YYLDEAKQEEDVQ
+294 YYLDEAKQEESVQ
-307 KQLNQIYA
+307 EQLNQIYA

-326 CLDPCCGSGHILVYM
+326 CLDPCCGSGHILAYM

-349 QSRGY
+349 LSRGY
-354 RDRDAAISIVE
+354 RGREAVISIVE

-380 AYFAVIMKARQYD
+380 AYFAVMMKARQYD
-393 RRFLSRGL
+393 RRFLSRGI

-412 GLSKWQEFAGSDFG
+412 GLSTWKAFSGSDFG
-426 QLTLDQTY
+426 QLALDQTY
-434 IVQADELIGLFH
+434 IAQADELIDLFH

-451 GSILKVEPVDYDNLQ
+451 GSILKVEPTDYDNLQ

-481 FAAWAD
+481 FAAWSA

-494 KLIRQAKLLSRKYDV
+494 KLIRQAKLLSKKYDV
-509 VVTNPPYMGGGG
+509 VVTNPPYMGSSG

-547 QCGTMIKPNGYQ
+547 QCGAMIKPNGYQ

-566 WMFLSSYEKLRE
+566 WMFLSSYEKMRE

-606 TSFVLRNELSNGYQG
+606 TSFVLRNEFSNGYQG

-627 EPTTQQGKEA
+627 EPTTQKGKED
-637 MFLAGQNRYVS
+637 MFLSAQNRYVS
-648 QQENFAKI
+648 KQENFAKI
-656 PGELVAY
+656 PGSPVAY
-663 WISEKMI
+663 WVNKKVFCNFDGPKLENYGISRAGL
-670 SHFSG
+670 STG
-675 PLLGSILT
+675 D
-683 TREGMATANNDLFL
+683 NDKFF
-697 RLWYEVNETKI
+697 RLWYEVAFNNIALSCSNNEEYLMSDRK
-708 GWGKK
+708 
-713 NITEALDSRMKW
+713 
-725 FPYNKGGDYRKWY
+725 FVPCNKGGNYRKWY
-738 GNNDY
+738 GNLEYILD
-743 LVNWSNDG
+743 WSNPETFHRPRTT
-751 YEIKNNVDLRTG
+751 YMDL
-763 RTRSHNYNGD
+763 YYKP
-773 FAFRKGITWSALS
+773 ALTWSVITS
-786 VSKISVRYVNN
+786 NIFNSRYYPQ
-797 GFLFDSKGARGFAN
+797 GLLFDHASASFFAKKE
-811 DENSYFSLGLINSIV
+811 DTSFSIEGYLNSIV
-826 GQSYLSF
+826 AQKILT
-833 IAPTV
+833 ILNPTINTGSDV
-838 DFKVGDIIQIPL
+838 IMKLPYKTSESNKKQCTNL
-850 VLIDKEDVVSKVQE
+850 VKE
-864 NISISKADWDSF
+864 NISISKSDWDSF

-883 THPLLAP
+883 THPLLALP
-890 SALDMAGLITAKQ
+890 ALDMAGLITAKQ
-903 PTLAERYEQFKAIY
+903 LTLAERYEHFKAVC
-917 EDRFDILQD
+917 EDRFDILQE

-940 LQSEL
+940 VKDEL
-945 NPEVADYDITVHRI
+945 TPDVAPKDVTVHQI
-959 FDSKKDIP
+959 FDSKDDVP
-967 QSMYKKETDEKGKTK
+967 DDLQGSN
-982 SKVSPYVLT
+982 YVLT
-991 KEDVMKSLLSYA
+991 QEDVMKSLLSYA

-1020 AGGEWDADKYQTFI
+1020 AGGEWDAGKYQTFI

-1090 KLRNYFLKNFYKDHC
+1090 KLRNYFLKNFFKDHC

-1201 ALDQIHLNLDD
+1201 ALDQIHLDLDD
-1212 GVKINYRKAQTGRDG
+1212 GVRINYRKVQTGRDG

-1235 SKSIMAKDALWHEY
+1235 SKAIMAKDALWHEY
-1249 LTEWPHEKE
+1249 LTEWHHEQ

>member
-19 ADSVYRAR
+19 ADSIYRAR

-32 DKEIQD
+32 DKGIQA

-46 AQFFDIGLKEPAIGT
+46 AQFFDIGLKEPSAIT
-61 GDAIAQRNNLVAVIR
+61 GDAITQRKNLVAVIQ
-76 EKAKYISY
+76 EKAKESTY
-84 PEAFSRIMEET
+84 PEAFSHIMEET

-109 EVNNYLPGHV
+109 EVNDYLSA
-119 RVLSSDNPEK
+119 RVLSSKTSEK

-151 QIVDWKT
+151 QIIDWKM
-158 NNQTDDLFQ
+158 NNQTDDLFR

-181 PMLFETIADYTE
+181 PMLFEKIADYTE
-193 LLLTLTISDR
+193 LLLTLSISDR

-213 ISEDDFRDQV
+213 IPEDDFRDQV

-228 FYQYYNTE
+228 LYQYYNTE
-236 PKDKVYARK
+236 PKDKVFARK

-275 LGRLWVEGHPNED
+275 LGRLWIEGHPNEA
-288 LKGQWK
+288 LKEQWK
-294 YYLDEAKQEEDVQ
+294 YYLDEAEQEESVQ

-320 NPEDLT
+320 NLEGLT
-326 CLDPCCGSGHILVYM
+326 CLDPCCGSGHILAYM

-349 QSRGY
+349 LSRGY

-380 AYFAVIMKARQYD
+380 AYFAVMMKARQYD
-393 RRFLSRGL
+393 QRFLSRGI
-401 QPHIYA
+401 QPHVYA

-412 GLSKWQEFAGSDFG
+412 GLSTWKAFSGSDFG

-434 IVQADELIGLFH
+434 IAQADELIDLFH

-451 GSILKVEPVDYDNLQ
+451 GSILKVEPTDYDNLQ

-487 EMADKMP
+487 EMAKRMP
-494 KLIRQAKLLSRKYDV
+494 ILIRQAKLLSRKYDV
-509 VVTNPPYMGGGG
+509 VVTNPPYMGSSG
-521 MDAKLSKY
+521 MNAKLSKY

-547 QCGTMIKPNGYQ
+547 QCGAMIKPNGYQ

-606 TSFVLRNELSNGYQG
+606 TSFVLRNEFSNGYQG

-627 EPTTQQGKEA
+627 EPTTQKGKED
-637 MFLAGQNRYVS
+637 MFLSAQNRYVS
-648 QQENFAKI
+648 KQENFAKI

-713 NITEALDSRMKW
+713 NITESLDSRMKW

-751 YEIKNNVDLRTG
+751 YEIKNNVDIRTG

-864 NISISKADWDSF
+864 NISISKTDWDSF

-903 PTLAERYEQFKAIY
+903 PTLAERYEQFKAIC

-1020 AGGEWDADKYQTFI
+1020 AGGEWDAGKYQTFI

-1047 YFDDDLSSFICAWLK
+1047 YFDDDLLSFICAWLK

-1105 KTYQKRPIYWLFDSG
+1105 KTYQKRPIYWLYDSG
-1120 KENGFKALVYLHR
+1120 KQNGFKALVYLHR
-1133 YDENTIGRV
+1133 CDENTTGRV

-1150 ERIYSN
+1150 EQIYTG
-1156 EVNRMQD
+1156 EVSRMQD
-1163 VIDHSHSAHEV
+1163 IIDHSHSAHEV

-1201 ALDQIHLNLDD
+1201 ALDRIHLDLDD

-1235 SKSIMAKDALWHEY
+1235 SKAIMAKDALWHEY
-1249 LTEWPHEKE
+1249 LTEWHHEQ

>member
-19 ADSVYRAR
+19 ADSIYRAR

-32 DKEIQD
+32 DKGIQA

-46 AQFFDIGLKEPAIGT
+46 AQFFDIGLKEPSAIT
-61 GDAIAQRNNLVAVIR
+61 GDAITQRKNLVAVIQ
-76 EKAKYISY
+76 ENAKESTY
-84 PEAFSRIMEET
+84 PEAFSHIMEET

-109 EVNNYLPGHV
+109 EVNDYLSA
-119 RVLSSDNPEK
+119 RVLSSKTPEK

-151 QIVDWKT
+151 QIVDWKM
-158 NNQTDDLFQ
+158 NNQTDDLFR

-181 PMLFETIADYTE
+181 PMLFEKIADYTE
-193 LLLTLTISDR
+193 LLLTLSISDR

-213 ISEDDFRDQV
+213 IPEDDFRDQV

-228 FYQYYNTE
+228 LYQYYNTE
-236 PKDKVYARK
+236 PKDKVFARK

-275 LGRLWVEGHPNED
+275 LGRLWIEGHPNEA
-288 LKGQWK
+288 LKEQWK
-294 YYLDEAKQEEDVQ
+294 YYLDEAEQEESVQ

-320 NPEDLT
+320 NLEGLT
-326 CLDPCCGSGHILVYM
+326 CLDPCCGSGHILAYM

-349 QSRGY
+349 LSRGY

-380 AYFAVIMKARQYD
+380 AYFAVMMKARQYD
-393 RRFLSRGL
+393 QRFLSRGI
-401 QPHIYA
+401 QPHVYA

-412 GLSKWQEFAGSDFG
+412 GLSTWKAFSGSDFG

-434 IVQADELIGLFH
+434 IAQADELIDLFH

-451 GSILKVEPVDYDNLQ
+451 GSILKVEPTDYDNLQ

-481 FAAWAD
+481 FAAWSA

-509 VVTNPPYMGGGG
+509 VVTNPPYMGSSG
-521 MDAKLSKY
+521 MNAKLSKY

-547 QCGTMIKPNGYQ
+547 QCGAMIKPNGYQ

-606 TSFVLRNELSNGYQG
+606 TSFVLRNEFSNGYQG

-627 EPTTQQGKEA
+627 EPTTQKGKED
-637 MFLAGQNRYVS
+637 MFLSAQNRYVS
-648 QQENFAKI
+648 KQENFAKI
-656 PGELVAY
+656 PGSPVAY
-663 WISEKMI
+663 WASKLLMDDFKIGK
-670 SHFSG
+670 
-675 PLLGSILT
+675 PLGELSKP
-683 TREGMATANNDLFL
+683 RQGMATTNNNRFL
-697 RLWYEVNETKI
+697 RLWFEI
-708 GWGKK
+708 K
-713 NITEALDSRMKW
+713 NIGFNYQNIKETTDCKYKW
-725 FPYNKGGDYRKWY
+725 FPYNKGGSYRKWY

-743 LVNWSNDG
+743 VVNWYNNGQELKDFTKDAPG
-751 YEIKNNVDLRTG
+751 GRMNNVEFYFKP
-763 RTRSHNYNGD
+763 S
-773 FAFRKGITWSALS
+773 ISW
-786 VSKISVRYVNN
+786 SKISSGLFSSRFFLN
-797 GFLFDSKGARGFAN
+797 GFIFDVSGCSVFGEHLLYLLGFT
-811 DENSYFSLGLINSIV
+811 NSIITREILKCV
-826 GQSYLSF
+826 SPTLNYEVEHIKKLPVIFKFKNKVECLS
-833 IAPTV
+833 
-838 DFKVGDIIQIPL
+838 K
-850 VLIDKEDVVSKVQE
+850 E
-864 NISISKADWDSF
+864 NIDISKTDWDSF

-903 PTLAERYEQFKAIY
+903 PTLAERYEQFKAVC
-917 EDRFDILQD
+917 EDRFDILKD
-926 NEEELNRIFIDIYG
+926 NEEALNRIFIDIYG
-940 LQSEL
+940 LQDEL
-945 NPEVADYDITVHRI
+945 TPEVADYDITVHRV
-959 FDSKKDIP
+959 FDSNDDIP
-967 QSMYKKETDEKGKTK
+967 QSMYKKETDEEGKTK

-1020 AGGEWDADKYQTFI
+1020 AGCEWDAGKYQTFI

-1201 ALDQIHLNLDD
+1201 ALDQIHLDLDD
-1212 GVKINYRKAQTGRDG
+1212 GVKINYRKVQTGRDG

-1235 SKSIMAKDALWHEY
+1235 SKAIMAKDALWHEY
-1249 LTEWPHEKE
+1249 LTEWHHEQ

>member
-19 ADSVYRAR
+19 ADSIYRAR

-32 DKEIQD
+32 DKGIQA

-46 AQFFDIGLKEPAIGT
+46 AQFFDIGLKEPSAIT
-61 GDAIAQRNNLVAVIR
+61 GDAITQRKNLVAVIQ
-76 EKAKYISY
+76 ENAKESTY
-84 PEAFSRIMEET
+84 PEAFSHIMEET

-109 EVNNYLPGHV
+109 EVNDYLSA
-119 RVLSSDNPEK
+119 RVLSSKTPEK

-151 QIVDWKT
+151 QIVDWKM
-158 NNQTDDLFQ
+158 NNQTDDLFR

-181 PMLFETIADYTE
+181 PMLFEKIADYTE
-193 LLLTLTISDR
+193 LLLTLSISDR

-213 ISEDDFRDQV
+213 IPEDDFQDQV

-228 FYQYYNTE
+228 LYQYYNTE
-236 PKDKVYARK
+236 PKDKVFARK

-252 EDIPAAT
+252 EDISAAT

-275 LGRLWVEGHPNED
+275 LGRLWIEGHPNEA
-288 LKGQWK
+288 LKEQWK
-294 YYLDEAKQEEDVQ
+294 YYLDEAKQEEPVQ
-307 KQLNQIYA
+307 EQLNQIYA

-349 QSRGY
+349 RSRGY

-380 AYFAVIMKARQYD
+380 AYFAVMMKARQYD
-393 RRFLSRGL
+393 RRFLSRGI
-401 QPHIYA
+401 QPHVYA

-412 GLSKWQEFAGSDFG
+412 GLSTWKAFSGSDFG

-434 IVQADELIGLFH
+434 IAQADALIDLFH

-451 GSILKVEPVDYDNLQ
+451 GSILKVEPTDYDNLQ

-481 FAAWAD
+481 FAAWSA

-494 KLIRQAKLLSRKYDV
+494 KLIRQAKILSKKYDV
-509 VVTNPPYMGGGG
+509 VVTNPPYMGSSG

-547 QCGTMIKPNGYQ
+547 QCGAMIKPNGYQ

-606 TSFVLRNELSNGYQG
+606 TSFVLRNEFSNGYQG

-637 MFLAGQNRYVS
+637 MFLSAQNRYVS
-648 QQENFAKI
+648 KQENFAKI
-656 PGELVAY
+656 PGSPVAY
-663 WISEKMI
+663 WASEQIRNAFK
-670 SHFSG
+670 SSSLYEKSVSPSQNVTG
-675 PLLGSILT
+675 
-683 TREGMATANNDLFL
+683 NNEKYVRKCWEL
-697 RLWYEVNETKI
+697 EKQKI
-708 GWGKK
+708 GEKSFW
-713 NITEALDSRMKW
+713 I
-725 FPYNKGGDYRKWY
+725 FYCKGGGYRKWW
-738 GNNDY
+738 GNLEDIIDWTPNARY
-743 LVNWSNDG
+743 VYKHGDG
-751 YEIKNNVDLRTG
+751 KHASQIINKKYWYKR
-763 RTRSHNYNGD
+763 
-773 FAFRKGITWSALS
+773 GITWGLITSNKPSFRVMPEGAT
-786 VSKISVRYVNN
+786 Y
-797 GFLFDSKGARGFAN
+797 DKGGSTLIVDDAIYN
-811 DENSYFSLGLINSIV
+811 FSLGLLN
-826 GQSYLSF
+826 
-833 IAPTV
+833 
-838 DFKVGDIIQIPL
+838 
-850 VLIDKEDVVSKVQE
+850 SKVYVNIVSMLNPTLNYQVKDVRSMPLILKKQE
-864 NISISKADWDSF
+864 RINEIVNALISESKADWDSF

-883 THPLLAP
+883 THPLLVP
-890 SALDMAGLITAKQ
+890 SALDMVGLITAKQ
-903 PTLAERYEQFKAIY
+903 PTLAERYEQFKAVC
-917 EDRFDILQD
+917 EDRFDILKD

-959 FDSKKDIP
+959 FDFKDDIP
-967 QSMYKKETDEKGKTK
+967 QSMYKNETDEEGKNK

-1020 AGGEWDADKYQTFI
+1020 AGGEWDAGKYQTFI

-1120 KENGFKALVYLHR
+1120 KGNGFKALVYLHR

-1201 ALDQIHLNLDD
+1201 ALDQIHLDLDD
-1212 GVKINYRKAQTGRDG
+1212 GVKINYRKVQTGRDG

-1235 SKSIMAKDALWHEY
+1235 SKAIMAKDALWHEY
-1249 LTEWPHEKE
+1249 LTEWYHEQ

>member
-19 ADSVYRAR
+19 ADSIYRAR

-32 DKEIQD
+32 DKGIQA

-46 AQFFDIGLKEPAIGT
+46 AQFFDIGLKEPSAIT
-61 GDAIAQRNNLVAVIR
+61 GDAITQRKNLVAVIQ
-76 EKAKYISY
+76 ENAKESTY
-84 PEAFSRIMEET
+84 PEAFSHIMEET

-109 EVNNYLPGHV
+109 EVNDYLSA
-119 RVLSSDNPEK
+119 RVLSSKTPEK

-151 QIVDWKT
+151 QIVDWKM
-158 NNQTDDLFQ
+158 NNQTDDLFR

-181 PMLFETIADYTE
+181 PMLFEKIADYTE
-193 LLLTLTISDR
+193 LLLTLSISDR

-213 ISEDDFRDQV
+213 IPEDDFRDQV

-228 FYQYYNTE
+228 LYQYYNTE
-236 PKDKVYARK
+236 PKDKVFARK

-275 LGRLWVEGHPNED
+275 LGRLWIEGHPNEA
-288 LKGQWK
+288 LKEQWK
-294 YYLDEAKQEEDVQ
+294 YYLDEAEQEESVQ

-320 NPEDLT
+320 NLEGLT
-326 CLDPCCGSGHILVYM
+326 CLDPCCGSGHILAYM

-349 QSRGY
+349 LSRGY

-380 AYFAVIMKARQYD
+380 AYFAVMMKARQYD
-393 RRFLSRGL
+393 QRFLSRGI
-401 QPHIYA
+401 QPHVYA

-412 GLSKWQEFAGSDFG
+412 GLSTWKAFSGSDFG

-434 IVQADELIGLFH
+434 IAQADELIDLFH

-451 GSILKVEPVDYDNLQ
+451 GSILKVEPTDYDNLQ

-481 FAAWAD
+481 FAAWSA

-509 VVTNPPYMGGGG
+509 VVTNPPYMGSSG
-521 MDAKLSKY
+521 MNAKLSKY

-547 QCGTMIKPNGYQ
+547 QCGAMIKPNGYQ

-606 TSFVLRNELSNGYQG
+606 TSFVLRNEFSNGYQG

-627 EPTTQQGKEA
+627 EPTTQKGKED
-637 MFLAGQNRYVS
+637 MFLSAQNRYVS
-648 QQENFAKI
+648 KQENFAKI
-656 PGELVAY
+656 PGSPVAY
-663 WISEKMI
+663 WASK
-670 SHFSG
+670 
-675 PLLGSILT
+675 LLIDDFKIGKSLGELSKP
-683 TREGMATANNDLFL
+683 RQGMATTNNNRFL
-697 RLWYEVNETKI
+697 RQWFEVNIERI
-708 GWGKK
+708 GFGLESE
-713 NITEALDSRMKW
+713 NDTLDGYKW
-725 FPYNKGGDYRKWY
+725 FPYNKGGEFRKWY

-743 LVNWSNDG
+743 IVKFSNKGAEVCNYIDSHSKVNH
-751 YEIKNNVDLRTG
+751 TG
-763 RTRSHNYNGD
+763 RIINRDKYFKPSVSWSKVSSGKI
-773 FAFRKGITWSALS
+773 AFRYKNKGFIFDVAGTSIFAPSDKLKQLIGLLNSNTCTEILKCLS
-786 VSKISVRYVNN
+786 PTLNFEVGHISNIPIL
-797 GFLFDSKGARGFAN
+797 LFDKSQVI
-811 DENSYFSLGLINSIV
+811 SLV
-826 GQSYLSF
+826 E
-833 IAPTV
+833 
-838 DFKVGDIIQIPL
+838 K
-850 VLIDKEDVVSKVQE
+850 
-864 NISISKADWDSF
+864 NISISKDDWDSF
-876 ETSWDFQ
+876 ETSWDF
-883 THPLLAP
+883 TNHPLLKDRVA
-890 SALDMAGLITAKQ
+890 
-903 PTLAERYEQFKAIY
+903 TLANAYETFKQDCA
-917 EDRFDILQD
+917 DRFQQLKQ
-926 NEEELNRIFIDIYG
+926 NEQELNRIFIDIYG
-940 LQSEL
+940 LQGEL
-945 NPEVADYDITVHRI
+945 NPEVADYDLTVHRI
-959 FDSKKDIP
+959 FDFKDDIP
-967 QSMYKKETDEKGKTK
+967 QSMYKNETDEEGKNK

-1020 AGGEWDADKYQTFI
+1020 AGGEWDAGKYRTFI
-1034 PDNDN
+1034 PDDDN

-1090 KLRNYFLKNFYKDHC
+1090 KLRNYFLKNFFKDHC

-1133 YDENTIGRV
+1133 YDENTTGRV

-1163 VIDHSHSAHEV
+1163 IIDHSHSAHEV

-1201 ALDQIHLNLDD
+1201 ALDQIHLDLDD

-1235 SKSIMAKDALWHEY
+1235 SKAIMAKDALWHEY

>member
-19 ADSVYRAR
+19 ADSIYRAR

-32 DKEIQD
+32 DKGIQA

-46 AQFFDIGLKEPAIGT
+46 AQFFDIGLKEPSAIT
-61 GDAIAQRNNLVAVIR
+61 GDAITQRKNLVAVIQ
-76 EKAKYISY
+76 ENAKESTY
-84 PEAFSRIMEET
+84 PEAFSHIMEET

-109 EVNNYLPGHV
+109 EVNDYLSA
-119 RVLSSDNPEK
+119 RVLSSKTPEK

-151 QIVDWKT
+151 QIVDWKM
-158 NNQTDDLFQ
+158 NNQTDDLFR

-181 PMLFETIADYTE
+181 PMLFEKIADYTE
-193 LLLTLTISDR
+193 LLLTLSISDR

-213 ISEDDFRDQV
+213 IPEDDFRDQV

-228 FYQYYNTE
+228 LYQYYNTE
-236 PKDKVYARK
+236 PKDKVFARK

-275 LGRLWVEGHPNED
+275 LGRLWIEGHPNEA
-288 LKGQWK
+288 LKEQWK
-294 YYLDEAKQEEDVQ
+294 YYLDEAEQEESVQ

-315 EHSKL
+315 EHSSKL
-320 NPEDLT
+320 NLEGLT
-326 CLDPCCGSGHILVYM
+326 CLDPCCGSGHILAYM

-349 QSRGY
+349 LSRGY

-380 AYFAVIMKARQYD
+380 AYFAVMMKARQYD
-393 RRFLSRGL
+393 QRFLSRGI
-401 QPHIYA
+401 QPHVYA

-412 GLSKWQEFAGSDFG
+412 GLSTWKAFSGSDFG

-434 IVQADELIGLFH
+434 IAQADELIDLFH

-451 GSILKVEPVDYDNLQ
+451 GSILKVEPTDYDNLQ

-481 FAAWAD
+481 FAAWSA

-509 VVTNPPYMGGGG
+509 VVTNPPYMGSSG
-521 MDAKLSKY
+521 MNAKLSKY

-547 QCGTMIKPNGYQ
+547 QCGAMIKPNGYQ

-606 TSFVLRNELSNGYQG
+606 TSFVLRNEFSNGYQG

-627 EPTTQQGKEA
+627 EPTTQKGKED
-637 MFLAGQNRYVS
+637 MFLSAQNRYVS
-648 QQENFAKI
+648 KQENFAKI
-656 PGELVAY
+656 PGSPVAY
-663 WISEKMI
+663 WASEQIRNAFK
-670 SHFSG
+670 SSSLYEKSVSPSQNVTG
-675 PLLGSILT
+675 
-683 TREGMATANNDLFL
+683 NNEKYVRKCWEL
-697 RLWYEVNETKI
+697 EKQKI
-708 GWGKK
+708 GEKSFW
-713 NITEALDSRMKW
+713 I
-725 FPYNKGGDYRKWY
+725 FYCKGGGYRKWW
-738 GNNDY
+738 GNLEDIIDWTPNARY
-743 LVNWSNDG
+743 VYKHGDG
-751 YEIKNNVDLRTG
+751 KHASQIINKKYWYKR
-763 RTRSHNYNGD
+763 
-773 FAFRKGITWSALS
+773 GITWGLITSNKPSFRVMPEGAT
-786 VSKISVRYVNN
+786 Y
-797 GFLFDSKGARGFAN
+797 DKGGSTLIVDDAIYN
-811 DENSYFSLGLINSIV
+811 FSLGLLN
-826 GQSYLSF
+826 
-833 IAPTV
+833 
-838 DFKVGDIIQIPL
+838 
-850 VLIDKEDVVSKVQE
+850 SKVYVNIVSMLNPTLNYQVKDVRSMPLILKKQE
-864 NISISKADWDSF
+864 RINEIVNALISESKADWDSF

-903 PTLAERYEQFKAIY
+903 PTLAERYEQFKAIC

-1010 YSLDTPGLAY
+1010 YSLDMPGLAY
-1020 AGGEWDADKYQTFI
+1020 AGGEWDAGKYQTFI

-1047 YFDDDLSSFICAWLK
+1047 YFDDDLLSFICAWLK

-1201 ALDQIHLNLDD
+1201 ALDQIHLDLDD
-1212 GVKINYRKAQTGRDG
+1212 GVRINYRKVQTGRDG

-1235 SKSIMAKDALWHEY
+1235 SKAIMAKDALWHEY
-1249 LTEWPHEKE
+1249 LTEWHHEQ

>member
-19 ADSVYRAR
+19 ADSIYRAR

-46 AQFFDIGLKEPAIGT
+46 AQFFDIGLKEPAIVT

-76 EKAKYISY
+76 EKAKDISY

-109 EVNNYLPGHV
+109 EVNDYLSA
-119 RVLSSDNPEK
+119 RVLSSKTPEK

-151 QIVDWKT
+151 QIVDWKM
-158 NNQTDDLFQ
+158 NNQTDDLFR

-181 PMLFETIADYTE
+181 PMLFEKIADYTE
-193 LLLTLTISDR
+193 LLLTLSISDR

-213 ISEDDFRDQV
+213 IPEDDFRDQV

-228 FYQYYNTE
+228 LYQYYNTE
-236 PKDKVYARK
+236 PKDKVFARK

-275 LGRLWVEGHPNED
+275 LGRLWIEGHPNEA
-288 LKGQWK
+288 LKEQWK
-294 YYLDEAKQEEDVQ
+294 YYLDEAEQEESVQ

-320 NPEDLT
+320 NLEGLT
-326 CLDPCCGSGHILVYM
+326 CLDPCCGSGHILAYM

-349 QSRGY
+349 RSRGY

-380 AYFAVIMKARQYD
+380 AYFAVMMKARQYD
-393 RRFLSRGL
+393 QRFLSRGI
-401 QPHIYA
+401 QPHVYA

-412 GLSKWQEFAGSDFG
+412 GLSTWKAFSGSDFG

-434 IVQADELIGLFH
+434 IAQADELIDLFH

-451 GSILKVEPVDYDNLQ
+451 GSILKVEPTDYDNLQ

-481 FAAWAD
+481 FAAWSA

-494 KLIRQAKLLSRKYDV
+494 KLIRQAKLLSKKYDV
-509 VVTNPPYMGGGG
+509 VVTNPPYMGSGG

-547 QCGTMIKPNGYQ
+547 QCGTMTKQNGYQ

-606 TSFVLRNELSNGYQG
+606 TSFVLRNEFSNGYQG

-637 MFLAGQNRYVS
+637 MFLSAQNRYVS
-648 QQENFAKI
+648 KQENFAKI
-656 PGELVAY
+656 PGSPVAY
-663 WISEKMI
+663 WASEQIRNAFK
-670 SHFSG
+670 SSSLYEKSVSPSQNVTG
-675 PLLGSILT
+675 
-683 TREGMATANNDLFL
+683 NNEKYVRKCWEL
-697 RLWYEVNETKI
+697 EKQKI
-708 GWGKK
+708 GEKSFW
-713 NITEALDSRMKW
+713 I
-725 FPYNKGGDYRKWY
+725 FYCKGGGYRKWW
-738 GNNDY
+738 GNLEDIIDWTPNARY
-743 LVNWSNDG
+743 VYKHGDG
-751 YEIKNNVDLRTG
+751 KHASQIINKKYWYKR
-763 RTRSHNYNGD
+763 
-773 FAFRKGITWSALS
+773 GITWGLITSNKPSFRVMPEGAT
-786 VSKISVRYVNN
+786 Y
-797 GFLFDSKGARGFAN
+797 DKGGSTLIVDDAIYN
-811 DENSYFSLGLINSIV
+811 FSLGLLN
-826 GQSYLSF
+826 
-833 IAPTV
+833 
-838 DFKVGDIIQIPL
+838 
-850 VLIDKEDVVSKVQE
+850 SKVYVNIVSMLNPTLNYQVKDVRSMPLILKKQE
-864 NISISKADWDSF
+864 RINEIVNALISESKADWDSF

-883 THPLLAP
+883 THPLLVP

-903 PTLAERYEQFKAIY
+903 PTLAERYEQFKAVC
-917 EDRFDILQD
+917 EDRFDILKD
-926 NEEELNRIFIDIYG
+926 NEEDLNRIFIDIYG
-940 LQSEL
+940 LQDEL
-945 NPEVADYDITVHRI
+945 TPEESDKNVTVHRV
-959 FDSKKDIP
+959 FDTKDDVP
-967 QSMYKKETDEKGKTK
+967 ESMKD
-982 SKVSPYVLT
+982 SNYVLT

-1068 NFEANLEFLTDA
+1068 NFEANLAFLTDA
-1080 LGTRGTTSRE
+1080 LGTRGTTPKE
-1090 KLRNYFLKNFYKDHC
+1090 KLRNYFLKDFFKDHC

-1163 VIDHSHSAHEV
+1163 VIAHSHSAHEV

-1201 ALDQIHLNLDD
+1201 ALDQIHLDLDD

-1235 SKSIMAKDALWHEY
+1235 SKNIMAKDALWHEY
-1249 LTEWPHEKE
+1249 LTEWHHEQ

>member
-19 ADSVYRAR
+19 ADSIYRAR

-32 DKEIQD
+32 DKGIQA

-46 AQFFDIGLKEPAIGT
+46 AQFFDIGLKEPSAIT
-61 GDAIAQRNNLVAVIR
+61 GDAITQRKNLVAVIQ
-76 EKAKYISY
+76 ENAKESTY
-84 PEAFSRIMEET
+84 PEAFSHIMEET

-109 EVNNYLPGHV
+109 EVNDYLSA
-119 RVLSSDNPEK
+119 RVLSSKTPEK

-151 QIVDWKT
+151 QIVDWKM
-158 NNQTDDLFQ
+158 NNQTDDLFR

-181 PMLFETIADYTE
+181 PMLFEKIADYTE
-193 LLLTLTISDR
+193 LLLTLSISDR

-213 ISEDDFRDQV
+213 IPEDDFRDQV

-228 FYQYYNTE
+228 LYQYYNTE
-236 PKDKVYARK
+236 PKDKVFARK

-275 LGRLWVEGHPNED
+275 LGRLWIEGHPNEA
-288 LKGQWK
+288 LKEQWK
-294 YYLDEAKQEEDVQ
+294 YYLDEAEQEESVQ

-320 NPEDLT
+320 NLEGLT
-326 CLDPCCGSGHILVYM
+326 CLDPCCGSGHILAYM

-349 QSRGY
+349 LSRGY

-380 AYFAVIMKARQYD
+380 AYFAVMMKARQYD
-393 RRFLSRGL
+393 QRFLSRGI
-401 QPHIYA
+401 QPHVYA

-412 GLSKWQEFAGSDFG
+412 GLSTWKAFSGSDFG

-434 IVQADELIGLFH
+434 IAQADELIDLFH

-451 GSILKVEPVDYDNLQ
+451 GSILKVEPTDYDNLQ

-481 FAAWAD
+481 FAAWSA

-509 VVTNPPYMGGGG
+509 VVTNPPYMGSSG
-521 MDAKLSKY
+521 MNAKLSKY

-547 QCGTMIKPNGYQ
+547 QCGAMIKPNGYQ

-606 TSFVLRNELSNGYQG
+606 TSFVLRNEFSNGYQG

-627 EPTTQQGKEA
+627 EPTTQKGKED
-637 MFLAGQNRYVS
+637 MFLSAQNRYVS
-648 QQENFAKI
+648 KQENFAKI
-656 PGELVAY
+656 PGSPVAY
-663 WISEKMI
+663 WASKLLMDDFKIGK
-670 SHFSG
+670 
-675 PLLGSILT
+675 PLGELSKP
-683 TREGMATANNDLFL
+683 RQGMATTNNNRFL
-697 RLWYEVNETKI
+697 RLWFEI
-708 GWGKK
+708 K
-713 NITEALDSRMKW
+713 NIGFNYQNIKETTDCKYKW
-725 FPYNKGGDYRKWY
+725 FPYNKGGSYRKWY

-743 LVNWSNDG
+743 VVNWYNNGQELKDFTKDAPG
-751 YEIKNNVDLRTG
+751 GRMNNVEFYFKP
-763 RTRSHNYNGD
+763 S
-773 FAFRKGITWSALS
+773 ISW
-786 VSKISVRYVNN
+786 SKISSGLFSSRFFLN
-797 GFLFDSKGARGFAN
+797 GFIFDVSGCSVFGEHLLYLLGFT
-811 DENSYFSLGLINSIV
+811 NSIITREILKCV
-826 GQSYLSF
+826 SPTLNYEVEHIKKLPVIFKFKNKVECLS
-833 IAPTV
+833 
-838 DFKVGDIIQIPL
+838 K
-850 VLIDKEDVVSKVQE
+850 E
-864 NISISKADWDSF
+864 NIDISKTDWDSF

-903 PTLAERYEQFKAIY
+903 PTLAERYEQFKVIC
-917 EDRFDILQD
+917 EDRFDILKN

-1020 AGGEWDADKYQTFI
+1020 AGGEWDAGKYQTFI

-1163 VIDHSHSAHEV
+1163 IIDHSHSAHEV

-1201 ALDQIHLNLDD
+1201 ALDQIHLDLDD
-1212 GVKINYRKAQTGRDG
+1212 GVKINYRKVQTGRDG

-1235 SKSIMAKDALWHEY
+1235 SKAIMAKDALWHEY
-1249 LTEWPHEKE
+1249 LTEWHHEQ

>member
-19 ADSVYRAR
+19 ADSIYRAR

-32 DKEIQD
+32 DKGIQA

-46 AQFFDIGLKEPAIGT
+46 AQFFDIGLKEPSAIT
-61 GDAIAQRNNLVAVIR
+61 GDAITQRKNLVAVIQ
-76 EKAKYISY
+76 ENAKESTY
-84 PEAFSRIMEET
+84 PEAFSHIMEET

-109 EVNNYLPGHV
+109 EVNDYLSA
-119 RVLSSDNPEK
+119 RVLSSKTPEK

-144 FSEDESR
+144 FSEDETR
-151 QIVDWKT
+151 QIVDWKM
-158 NNQTDDLFQ
+158 NNQTDDLFR

-181 PMLFETIADYTE
+181 PMLFEKIADYTE
-193 LLLTLTISDR
+193 LLLTLSISDR

-213 ISEDDFRDQV
+213 IPEDDFRDQV

-228 FYQYYNTE
+228 LYQYYNTE
-236 PKDKVYARK
+236 PKDKVFARK

-275 LGRLWVEGHPNED
+275 LGRLWIEGHPNEA
-288 LKGQWK
+288 LKEQWK
-294 YYLDEAKQEEDVQ
+294 YYLDEAEQEESVQ

-320 NPEDLT
+320 NLEGLT
-326 CLDPCCGSGHILVYM
+326 CLDPCCGSGHILAYM

-349 QSRGY
+349 LSRGY

-380 AYFAVIMKARQYD
+380 AYFAVMMKARQYD
-393 RRFLSRGL
+393 QRFLSRGI
-401 QPHIYA
+401 QPHVYA

-412 GLSKWQEFAGSDFG
+412 GLSTWKAFSGSDFG

-434 IVQADELIGLFH
+434 IAQADELIDLFH

-451 GSILKVEPVDYDNLQ
+451 GSILKVEPTDYDNLQ

-481 FAAWAD
+481 FAAWSA

-509 VVTNPPYMGGGG
+509 VVTNPPYMGSSG
-521 MDAKLSKY
+521 MNAKLSKY

-547 QCGTMIKPNGYQ
+547 QCGAMIKPNGYQ

-606 TSFVLRNELSNGYQG
+606 TSFVLRNEFSNGYQG

-627 EPTTQQGKEA
+627 EPTTQKGKED
-637 MFLAGQNRYVS
+637 MFLSAQNRYVS
-648 QQENFAKI
+648 KQENFAKI
-656 PGELVAY
+656 PGSPVAY
-663 WISEKMI
+663 WVNKKVFCNFDGPKLENYGISRAGL
-670 SHFSG
+670 STG
-675 PLLGSILT
+675 D
-683 TREGMATANNDLFL
+683 NDKFF
-697 RLWYEVNETKI
+697 RLWYEVAFNNIALSCSNNEEYLMSDRK
-708 GWGKK
+708 
-713 NITEALDSRMKW
+713 
-725 FPYNKGGDYRKWY
+725 FVPCNKGGNYRKWY
-738 GNNDY
+738 GNLEYILD
-743 LVNWSNDG
+743 WSNPETFHRPRTT
-751 YEIKNNVDLRTG
+751 YMDL
-763 RTRSHNYNGD
+763 YYKP
-773 FAFRKGITWSALS
+773 ALTWSVITS
-786 VSKISVRYVNN
+786 NIFNSRYYPQ
-797 GFLFDSKGARGFAN
+797 GLLFDHASASFFAKKE
-811 DENSYFSLGLINSIV
+811 DTSFSIEGYLNSIV
-826 GQSYLSF
+826 AQKILT
-833 IAPTV
+833 ILNPTINTGSDV
-838 DFKVGDIIQIPL
+838 IMKLPYKTSESNKKQCTNL
-850 VLIDKEDVVSKVQE
+850 VKE
-864 NISISKADWDSF
+864 NISISKSDWDSF

-883 THPLLAP
+883 THPLLALP
-890 SALDMAGLITAKQ
+890 ALDMAGLITAKQ
-903 PTLAERYEQFKAIY
+903 LTLAERYEHFKAVC
-917 EDRFDILQD
+917 EDRFDILQE

-940 LQSEL
+940 VKDEL
-945 NPEVADYDITVHRI
+945 TPDVAPKDVTVHQI
-959 FDSKKDIP
+959 FDSKDDVP
-967 QSMYKKETDEKGKTK
+967 DDLQGSN
-982 SKVSPYVLT
+982 YVLT
-991 KEDVMKSLLSYA
+991 QEDVMKSLLSYA

-1150 ERIYSN
+1150 ERIYSG

-1163 VIDHSHSAHEV
+1163 IIDHSHSAHEV

-1212 GVKINYRKAQTGRDG
+1212 GVKINYRKVQTGRDG

-1235 SKSIMAKDALWHEY
+1235 SKNIMAKDALWHEY
-1249 LTEWPHEKE
+1249 LTEWHHEQ

>member
-14 RNKLI
+14 RKKLI
-19 ADSVYRAR
+19 ADSIYRAR

-32 DKEIQD
+32 DKGIQA

-46 AQFFDIGLKEPAIGT
+46 AQFFDIGLKEPSAIT
-61 GDAIAQRNNLVAVIR
+61 GDAITQRKNLVAVIQ
-76 EKAKYISY
+76 EKAKESTY
-84 PEAFSRIMEET
+84 PEAFSHIMEET

-109 EVNNYLPGHV
+109 EVNDCLSS
-119 RVLSSDNPEK
+119 RVLSSKTPEK

-151 QIVDWKT
+151 QIVDWKM
-158 NNQTDDLFQ
+158 NNQTDDLFR

-181 PMLFETIADYTE
+181 PMLFEKIADYTE
-193 LLLTLTISDR
+193 LLLTLSISDR

-213 ISEDDFRDQV
+213 IPEDDFRDQV

-228 FYQYYNTE
+228 LYQYYNTE
-236 PKDKVYARK
+236 PKDKVFARK

-275 LGRLWVEGHPNED
+275 LGRLWIEGHPNEV

-294 YYLDEAKQEEDVQ
+294 YYLDEAEQEESVQ
-307 KQLNQIYA
+307 EQLNQIHA

-320 NPEDLT
+320 NLEDLT

-349 QSRGY
+349 RSRGY

-380 AYFAVIMKARQYD
+380 AYFAVMMKARQYD
-393 RRFLSRGL
+393 RRFLSRGI
-401 QPHIYA
+401 QPHVYA

-412 GLSKWQEFAGSDFG
+412 GLSTWKAFSGSDFG

-434 IVQADELIGLFH
+434 IAQADALIDLFH

-451 GSILKVEPVDYDNLQ
+451 GSILKVEPTDYDNLQ

-487 EMADKMP
+487 EMAGKMP

-509 VVTNPPYMGGGG
+509 VVTNPPYMGSGG

-547 QCGTMIKPNGYQ
+547 QCGAMIKPNGYQ

-627 EPTTQQGKEA
+627 EPTTQDGKEEL
-637 MFLAGQNRYVS
+637 FLSKQNRRIS
-648 QQENFAKI
+648 KQENFAKI
-656 PGELVAY
+656 PGSPVAY
-663 WISEKMI
+663 WASEQIRNAFK
-670 SHFSG
+670 SSSLYEKSVSPSQNVTG
-675 PLLGSILT
+675 
-683 TREGMATANNDLFL
+683 NNEKYVRKCWEL
-697 RLWYEVNETKI
+697 EKQKI
-708 GWGKK
+708 GEKSFW
-713 NITEALDSRMKW
+713 I
-725 FPYNKGGDYRKWY
+725 FYCKGGGYRKWW
-738 GNNDY
+738 GNLEDIIDWTPNARY
-743 LVNWSNDG
+743 VYKHGDG
-751 YEIKNNVDLRTG
+751 KHASQIINKKYWYKR
-763 RTRSHNYNGD
+763 
-773 FAFRKGITWSALS
+773 GITWGLITSNKPSFRVMPEGAT
-786 VSKISVRYVNN
+786 Y
-797 GFLFDSKGARGFAN
+797 DKGGSTLIVDDAIYN
-811 DENSYFSLGLINSIV
+811 FSLGLLN
-826 GQSYLSF
+826 
-833 IAPTV
+833 
-838 DFKVGDIIQIPL
+838 
-850 VLIDKEDVVSKVQE
+850 SKVYVNIVSMLNPTLNYQVKDVRSMPLILKKQE
-864 NISISKADWDSF
+864 RINEIVNALISESKADWDFF

-883 THPLLAP
+883 THPLLAS
-890 SALDMAGLITAKQ
+890 SALDMAGLITEKQ
-903 PTLAERYEQFKAIY
+903 PTLAERYEQFKAVC
-917 EDRFDILQD
+917 EDRFDILKD
-926 NEEELNRIFIDIYG
+926 NEEALNRIFIDIYG
-940 LQSEL
+940 LQDEL
-945 NPEVADYDITVHRI
+945 TPEVADYDITVHRV
-959 FDSKKDIP
+959 FDSNDDIP
-967 QSMYKKETDEKGKTK
+967 QSMYKKETDEDGKTK

-1020 AGGEWDADKYQTFI
+1020 AGGEWDADTYQTFI

-1090 KLRNYFLKNFYKDHC
+1090 KFRNYFLKNFYKDHC

-1201 ALDQIHLNLDD
+1201 ALDQIHLDLDD

-1235 SKSIMAKDALWHEY
+1235 SKAIMAKDALWHEY
-1249 LTEWPHEKE
+1249 LTEWPHEQ

>member
-19 ADSVYRAR
+19 ADSIYRAR

-32 DKEIQD
+32 DKGIQA

-46 AQFFDIGLKEPAIGT
+46 AQFFDIGLKEPSAIT
-61 GDAIAQRNNLVAVIR
+61 GDAITQRKNLVAVIQ
-76 EKAKYISY
+76 ENAKESTY
-84 PEAFSRIMEET
+84 PEAFSHIMEET

-109 EVNNYLPGHV
+109 EVNDYLSA
-119 RVLSSDNPEK
+119 RVLSSKTPEK

-151 QIVDWKT
+151 QIVDWKM
-158 NNQTDDLFQ
+158 NNQTDDLFR

-181 PMLFETIADYTE
+181 PMLFEKIADYTE
-193 LLLTLTISDR
+193 LLLTLSISDR

-213 ISEDDFRDQV
+213 IPEDDFRDQV

-228 FYQYYNTE
+228 LYQYYNTE
-236 PKDKVYARK
+236 PKDKVFARK

-275 LGRLWVEGHPNED
+275 LGRLWIEGHPNEA
-288 LKGQWK
+288 LKEQWK
-294 YYLDEAKQEEDVQ
+294 YYLDEAEQEESVQ

-320 NPEDLT
+320 NLEGLT
-326 CLDPCCGSGHILVYM
+326 CLDPCCGSGHILAYM

-349 QSRGY
+349 LSRGY

-380 AYFAVIMKARQYD
+380 AYFAVMMKARQYD
-393 RRFLSRGL
+393 QRFLSRGI
-401 QPHIYA
+401 QPHVYA

-412 GLSKWQEFAGSDFG
+412 GLSTWKAFSGSDFG

-434 IVQADELIGLFH
+434 IAQADELIDLFH

-451 GSILKVEPVDYDNLQ
+451 GSILKVEPTDYDNLQ

-487 EMADKMP
+487 EMAKRMP
-494 KLIRQAKLLSRKYDV
+494 ILIRQAKLLSRKYDV
-509 VVTNPPYMGGGG
+509 VVTNPPYMGSSG
-521 MDAKLSKY
+521 MNAKLSKY

-547 QCGTMIKPNGYQ
+547 QCGAMIKPNGYQ

-606 TSFVLRNELSNGYQG
+606 TSFVLRNEFSNGYQG

-627 EPTTQQGKEA
+627 EPTTQKGKED
-637 MFLAGQNRYVS
+637 MFLSAQNRYVS
-648 QQENFAKI
+648 KQENFAKI

-713 NITEALDSRMKW
+713 NITESLDSRMKW

-864 NISISKADWDSF
+864 NISISKTDWDSF

-903 PTLAERYEQFKAIY
+903 PTLAERYEQFKAIC

-1020 AGGEWDADKYQTFI
+1020 AGGEWDAGKYQTFI

-1047 YFDDDLSSFICAWLK
+1047 YFDDDLLSFICAWLK

-1105 KTYQKRPIYWLFDSG
+1105 KTYQKRPIYWLYDSG
-1120 KENGFKALVYLHR
+1120 KQNGFKALVYLHR
-1133 YDENTIGRV
+1133 CDENTTGRV

-1150 ERIYSN
+1150 EQIYTG
-1156 EVNRMQD
+1156 EVSRMQD
-1163 VIDHSHSAHEV
+1163 IIDHSHSAHEV

-1212 GVKINYRKAQTGRDG
+1212 GVKINYRKVQTGRDG

-1235 SKSIMAKDALWHEY
+1235 SKNIMAKDALWHEH
-1249 LTEWPHEKE
+1249 LTEWHHEQ

>member
-19 ADSVYRAR
+19 ADSIYRAR

-32 DKEIQD
+32 DKGIQA

-46 AQFFDIGLKEPAIGT
+46 AQFFDIGLKEPSAIT
-61 GDAIAQRNNLVAVIR
+61 GDAITQRKNLVAVIQ
-76 EKAKYISY
+76 EKAKESTY
-84 PEAFSRIMEET
+84 PEAFSHIMEET

-109 EVNNYLPGHV
+109 EVNDYLSA
-119 RVLSSDNPEK
+119 RVLSSKASEK

-151 QIVDWKT
+151 QIIDWKM
-158 NNQTDDLFQ
+158 NNQTDDLFR

-181 PMLFETIADYTE
+181 PMLFEKIADYTE
-193 LLLTLTISDR
+193 LLLTLSISDR

-213 ISEDDFRDQV
+213 IPEDDFRDQV

-228 FYQYYNTE
+228 LYQYYNTE
-236 PKDKVYARK
+236 PKDKVFARK

-275 LGRLWVEGHPNED
+275 LGRLWIEGHPNEA
-288 LKGQWK
+288 LKEQWK
-294 YYLDEAKQEEDVQ
+294 YYLDEAEQEESVQ

-320 NPEDLT
+320 NLEGLT
-326 CLDPCCGSGHILVYM
+326 CLDPCCGSGHILAYM

-349 QSRGY
+349 LSRGY

-380 AYFAVIMKARQYD
+380 AYFAVMMKARQYD
-393 RRFLSRGL
+393 QRFLSRGI
-401 QPHIYA
+401 QPHVYA

-412 GLSKWQEFAGSDFG
+412 GLSTWKAFSGSDFG

-434 IVQADELIGLFH
+434 IAQADELIDLFH

-451 GSILKVEPVDYDNLQ
+451 GSILKVEPTDYDNLQ

-487 EMADKMP
+487 EMAKRMP
-494 KLIRQAKLLSRKYDV
+494 ILIRQAKLLSRKYDV
-509 VVTNPPYMGGGG
+509 VVTNPPYMGSSG
-521 MDAKLSKY
+521 MNAKLSKY

-547 QCGTMIKPNGYQ
+547 QCGAMIKPNGYQ

-606 TSFVLRNELSNGYQG
+606 TSFVLRNEFSNGYQG

-627 EPTTQQGKEA
+627 EPTTQKGKED
-637 MFLAGQNRYVS
+637 MFLSAQNRYVS
-648 QQENFAKI
+648 KQENFAKI

-713 NITEALDSRMKW
+713 NITESLDSRMKW

-751 YEIKNNVDLRTG
+751 YEIKNNVDIRTG

-864 NISISKADWDSF
+864 NISISKTDWDSF

-903 PTLAERYEQFKAIY
+903 PTLAERYEQFKAIC

-1020 AGGEWDADKYQTFI
+1020 AGGEWDAGKYQTFI

-1047 YFDDDLSSFICAWLK
+1047 YFDDDLLSFICAWLK

-1105 KTYQKRPIYWLFDSG
+1105 KTYQKRPIYWLYDSG
-1120 KENGFKALVYLHR
+1120 KQNGFKALVYLHR
-1133 YDENTIGRV
+1133 CDENTTGRV

-1150 ERIYSN
+1150 EQIYTG
-1156 EVNRMQD
+1156 EVSRMQD
-1163 VIDHSHSAHEV
+1163 IIDHSHSAHEV

-1201 ALDQIHLNLDD
+1201 ALDRIHLDLDD

-1235 SKSIMAKDALWHEY
+1235 SKAIMAKDALWHEY
-1249 LTEWPHEKE
+1249 LTEWHHEQ

>member
-19 ADSVYRAR
+19 ADSIYRAR

-32 DKEIQD
+32 DKGIQA

-46 AQFFDIGLKEPAIGT
+46 AQFFDIGLKEPSAIT
-61 GDAIAQRNNLVAVIR
+61 GDAITQRKNLVAVIQ
-76 EKAKYISY
+76 EKAKESTY
-84 PEAFSRIMEET
+84 PEAFSHIMEET

-109 EVNNYLPGHV
+109 EVNNYLSA
-119 RVLSSDNPEK
+119 RVLSSKTSEK

-151 QIVDWKT
+151 QIVDWKM
-158 NNQTDDLFQ
+158 NNQTDDLFR

-181 PMLFETIADYTE
+181 PMLFEKIADYTE
-193 LLLTLTISDR
+193 LLLTLSISDR

-213 ISEDDFRDQV
+213 IPEDDFRDQV

-228 FYQYYNTE
+228 LYQYYNTE
-236 PKDKVYARK
+236 PKDKVFARK

-275 LGRLWVEGHPNED
+275 LGRLWIEGHPDEV

-294 YYLDEAKQEEDVQ
+294 YYLDEAEQEESVQ
-307 KQLNQIYA
+307 EQLNQIYA

-326 CLDPCCGSGHILVYM
+326 CLDPCCGSGHILAYM

-349 QSRGY
+349 LSRGY

-380 AYFAVIMKARQYD
+380 AYFAIMMKARQYD
-393 RRFLSRGL
+393 RRFLSRGI
-401 QPHIYA
+401 QPHVYA

-412 GLSKWQEFAGSDFG
+412 GLSTWKAFSGSDFG

-434 IVQADELIGLFH
+434 IAQADALIDLFH

-451 GSILKVEPVDYDNLQ
+451 GSILKVEPTDYDNLQ

-509 VVTNPPYMGGGG
+509 VVTNPPYMGSSG

-547 QCGTMIKPNGYQ
+547 QCGAMIKPNGYQ

-606 TSFVLRNELSNGYQG
+606 TSFVLRNEFSNGYQG

-627 EPTTQQGKEA
+627 EPTTQKDKED
-637 MFLAGQNRYVS
+637 MFLSAQNRYVS
-648 QQENFAKI
+648 KQENFAKI
-656 PGELVAY
+656 PGSPVAY
-663 WISEKMI
+663 WASDAVISLYT
-670 SHFSG
+670 H
-675 PLLGSILT
+675 SINAGNIA
-683 TREGMATANNDLFL
+683 EFKHGMSTGKNEAVV
-697 RLWYEVNETKI
+697 RLWYEVIFDEI
-708 GWGKK
+708 AFDKK
-713 NITEALDSRMKW
+713 SHDEFHQSAKR
-725 FPYNKGGDYRKWY
+725 FVPYNKGGGYRKWY
-738 GNNDY
+738 GNQEYIIGYDFEYDKLMDSFSGHRHDNKESYFKTCISWSKVTSSGLAMRYFPEGFIYDVAGCSLFTKHEY
-743 LVNWSNDG
+743 LK
-751 YEIKNNVDLRTG
+751 YLL
-763 RTRSHNYNGD
+763 
-773 FAFRKGITWSALS
+773 AFFNLKVKDVTVAALS
-786 VSKISVRYVNN
+786 PTLN
-797 GFLFDSKGARGFAN
+797 F
-811 DENSYFSLGLINSIV
+811 EV
-826 GQSYLSF
+826 GQLRKSPIIYNRIEKNEIDSF
-833 IAPTV
+833 V
-838 DFKVGDIIQIPL
+838 DSCIM
-850 VLIDKEDVVSKVQE
+850 
-864 NISISKADWDSF
+864 ISKSDWDSF

-883 THPLLAP
+883 THPLLVP
-890 SALDMAGLITAKQ
+890 SALDMTGLITAKQ
-903 PTLAERYEQFKAIY
+903 PTLAKRYEQFKAVCK
-917 EDRFDILQD
+917 DRFDILKD
-926 NEEELNRIFIDIYG
+926 NEEDLNRIFIDIYG
-940 LQSEL
+940 LQDEL
-945 NPEVADYDITVHRI
+945 TPEESDKDVTVHRV
-959 FDSKKDIP
+959 FDTKDDVP
-967 QSMYKKETDEKGKTK
+967 ESMKD
-982 SKVSPYVLT
+982 SNYVLT

-1020 AGGEWDADKYQTFI
+1020 AGGEWDADTYQTFI
-1034 PDNDN
+1034 PDSDN

-1201 ALDQIHLNLDD
+1201 ALDQIHLDLDD
-1212 GVKINYRKAQTGRDG
+1212 GVKINYRKVQTGRDG

-1235 SKSIMAKDALWHEY
+1235 SKAIMAKDALWHEY
-1249 LTEWPHEKE
+1249 LTEWHHEQ

>member
-19 ADSVYRAR
+19 ADSIYRAR

-32 DKEIQD
+32 DKGIQA
-38 PLPQSTKD
+38 PLPQLTKD
-46 AQFFDIGLKEPAIGT
+46 AQFFDIGLKEPSAIT
-61 GDAIAQRNNLVAVIR
+61 GDAITQRKNLVAVIQ
-76 EKAKYISY
+76 EKAKESTY
-84 PEAFSRIMEET
+84 PEAFSHIMEET

-109 EVNNYLPGHV
+109 EVNDYLSA
-119 RVLSSDNPEK
+119 RVLSSKTPEK

-151 QIVDWKT
+151 QIVDWKM
-158 NNQTDDLFQ
+158 NNQTDDLFR

-181 PMLFETIADYTE
+181 PMLFERIADYTE
-193 LLLTLTISDR
+193 LLLTLSISDR

-213 ISEDDFRDQV
+213 IPEDDFQDQV

-228 FYQYYNTE
+228 LYQYYNTE
-236 PKDKVYARK
+236 PKDKVFARK

-275 LGRLWVEGHPNED
+275 LGRLWIEGHPNEN

-294 YYLDEAKQEEDVQ
+294 YYLDEAKQEEPVQ
-307 KQLNQIYA
+307 EQLNQIYA

-380 AYFAVIMKARQYD
+380 AYFAVMMKARQYD
-393 RRFLSRGL
+393 RRFLSRGI

-412 GLSKWQEFAGSDFG
+412 GLSTWKAFSGSDFG

-434 IVQADELIGLFH
+434 IAQADELIDLFH

-451 GSILKVEPVDYDNLQ
+451 GSILKVEPTDYDNLQ

-487 EMADKMP
+487 EMAKRMP
-494 KLIRQAKLLSRKYDV
+494 ILIRQAKLLSRKYDV
-509 VVTNPPYMGGGG
+509 VVTNPPYMGSSG

-529 VKDNYPDSKSDL
+529 VKENYPDSKSDL
-541 FAVFIE
+541 FSCFITRGN
-547 QCGTMIKPNGYQ
+547 QMIK
-559 AMITQHA
+559 QHA
-566 WMFLSSYEKLRE
+566 FNCMVTMQSWMFLSSFETMRKQILSTKDIVALMHMENMVMGIAFGTAATVFRNSHVEGFKGTYNQIKLCD
-578 KILQKMIVNMAHLG
+578 IVNDK
-592 PRAFEEIGG
+592 PIEFP
-601 EVVQT
+601 
-606 TSFVLRNELSNGYQG
+606 VL
-621 EYCRLI
+621 
-627 EPTTQQGKEA
+627 K
-637 MFLAGQNRYVS
+637 NRFAQVS
-648 QQENFAKI
+648 SENFAKI
-656 PGELVAY
+656 PGSPVAY
-663 WISEKMI
+663 WASKLLIDDFKI
-670 SHFSG
+670 G
-675 PLLGSILT
+675 KPLGELSKP
-683 TREGMATANNDLFL
+683 RQGMATTNNNRFL
-697 RLWYEVNETKI
+697 RLWFEI
-708 GWGKK
+708 K
-713 NITEALDSRMKW
+713 NIGFNYQNIKETTDCKYKW
-725 FPYNKGGDYRKWY
+725 FPYNKGGSYRKWY

-743 LVNWSNDG
+743 VVNWYNNGQELKDFTKDAPG
-751 YEIKNNVDLRTG
+751 GRMNNVEFYFKP
-763 RTRSHNYNGD
+763 S
-773 FAFRKGITWSALS
+773 ISW
-786 VSKISVRYVNN
+786 SKISSGLFSSRFFLN
-797 GFLFDSKGARGFAN
+797 GFIFDVSGCSVFGEHLLYLLGFT
-811 DENSYFSLGLINSIV
+811 NSIITREILKCV
-826 GQSYLSF
+826 SPTLNYEVEHIKKLPVIFKFKNKVECLS
-833 IAPTV
+833 
-838 DFKVGDIIQIPL
+838 K
-850 VLIDKEDVVSKVQE
+850 E
-864 NISISKADWDSF
+864 NIDISKTDWDSF

-903 PTLAERYEQFKAIY
+903 PTLAERYEQFKAIC

-1020 AGGEWDADKYQTFI
+1020 AGGEWDAGKYQTFI

-1047 YFDDDLSSFICAWLK
+1047 YFDDDLLSFICAWLK

-1105 KTYQKRPIYWLFDSG
+1105 KTYQKRPIYWLYDSG
-1120 KENGFKALVYLHR
+1120 KQNGFKALVYLHR
-1133 YDENTIGRV
+1133 CDENTTGRV

-1150 ERIYSN
+1150 EQIYTG
-1156 EVNRMQD
+1156 EVSRMQD
-1163 VIDHSHSAHEV
+1163 IIDHSHSAHEV

-1201 ALDQIHLNLDD
+1201 ALDQIHLDLDD

-1235 SKSIMAKDALWHEY
+1235 SKAIMAKDALWHEY
-1249 LTEWPHEKE
+1249 LTEWPHEQ

>member
-19 ADSVYRAR
+19 ADSIYRAR

-32 DKEIQD
+32 DKGIQA

-46 AQFFDIGLKEPAIGT
+46 AQFFDIGLKEPSAIT
-61 GDAIAQRNNLVAVIR
+61 GDAITQRKNLVAVIQ
-76 EKAKYISY
+76 ENAKESTY
-84 PEAFSRIMEET
+84 PEAFSHIMEET

-109 EVNNYLPGHV
+109 EVNDYLSA
-119 RVLSSDNPEK
+119 RVLSSKTPEK

-151 QIVDWKT
+151 QIVDWKM
-158 NNQTDDLFQ
+158 NNQTDDLFR

-181 PMLFETIADYTE
+181 PMLFEKIADYTE
-193 LLLTLTISDR
+193 LLLTLSISDR

-213 ISEDDFRDQV
+213 IPEDDFRDQV

-228 FYQYYNTE
+228 LYQYYNTE
-236 PKDKVYARK
+236 PKDKVFARK

-275 LGRLWVEGHPNED
+275 LGRLWIEGHPNEA
-288 LKGQWK
+288 LKEQWK
-294 YYLDEAKQEEDVQ
+294 YYLDEAEQEESVQ

-320 NPEDLT
+320 NLEGLT
-326 CLDPCCGSGHILVYM
+326 CLDPCCGSGHILAYM

-349 QSRGY
+349 LSRGY

-380 AYFAVIMKARQYD
+380 AYFAVMMKARQYD
-393 RRFLSRGL
+393 QRFLSRGI
-401 QPHIYA
+401 QPHVYA

-412 GLSKWQEFAGSDFG
+412 GLSTWKAFSGSDFG

-434 IVQADELIGLFH
+434 IAQADELIDLFH

-451 GSILKVEPVDYDNLQ
+451 GSILKVEPTDYDNLQ

-481 FAAWAD
+481 FAAWSA

-509 VVTNPPYMGGGG
+509 VVTNPPYMGSSG
-521 MDAKLSKY
+521 MNAKLSKY

-547 QCGTMIKPNGYQ
+547 QCGAMIKPNGYQ

-606 TSFVLRNELSNGYQG
+606 TSFVLRNEFSNGYQG

-637 MFLAGQNRYVS
+637 MFLSAQNRYVS
-648 QQENFAKI
+648 KQENFAKI
-656 PGELVAY
+656 PGSPVAY
-663 WISEKMI
+663 WVSNQIIDMYSKGFIMKNI
-670 SHFSG
+670 AH
-675 PLLGSILT
+675 PKV
-683 TREGMATANNDLFL
+683 GMQTSNNNRYL
-697 RLWYEVNETKI
+697 RLWFEINYAEFS
-708 GWGKK
+708 GSSMG
-713 NITEALDSRMKW
+713 LKW
-725 FPYNKGGDYRKWY
+725 IKYLKGGRFRKWY
-738 GNNDY
+738 GNLEY
-743 LVNWSNDG
+743 LVWYNSNPQF
-751 YEIKNNVDLRTG
+751 ILNQKNARVLDESFLKKKKCTWTDLTSG
-763 RTRSHNYNGD
+763 KNS
-773 FAFRKGITWSALS
+773 FRLAPDDSFYD
-786 VSKISVRYVNN
+786 ISGHCFFPNKNDQYW
-797 GFLFDSKGARGFAN
+797 LLAYAN
-811 DENSYFSLGLINSIV
+811 SSIFSILKRIFNSTFHC
-826 GQSYLSF
+826 Q
-833 IAPTV
+833 
-838 DFKVGDIIQIPL
+838 VGDVEKIAVPEFKENERKIISDISKKN
-850 VLIDKEDVVSKVQE
+850 VLISK
-864 NISISKADWDSF
+864 NDWDSF
-876 ETSWDFQ
+876 ETSWDFKK
-883 THPLLAP
+883 HPIIDNDTSLQN
-890 SALDMAGLITAKQ
+890 SYKTWKMQVNQMFKQ
-903 PTLAERYEQFKAIY
+903 LKA
-917 EDRFDILQD
+917 
-926 NEEELNRIFIDIYG
+926 NEEKLNRIFIDVYG
-940 LQSEL
+940 LQDELASE
-945 NPEVADYDITVHRI
+945 ESDKDVTIHRI
-959 FDSKKDIP
+959 FYTKDDVPESMKDSN
-967 QSMYKKETDEKGKTK
+967 
-982 SKVSPYVLT
+982 YVLT
-991 KEDVMKSLLSYA
+991 KQDVIKSFISYA
-1003 VGCLFGR
+1003 VGCMFGR
-1010 YSLDTPGLAY
+1010 YSLDVEGLAY
-1020 AGGEWDADKYQTFI
+1020 AGGNWDASKYTTFL
-1034 PDNDN
+1034 PDEDN
-1039 VVPITDEE
+1039 VLPITDED
-1047 YFDDDLSSFICAWLK
+1047 YFDDDIVGRFVDFVKTVYGAATLEENLAFIS
-1062 KAFGRE
+1062 
-1068 NFEANLEFLTDA
+1068 DA
-1080 LGTRGTTSRE
+1080 LGNRGKSSRE
-1090 KLRNYFLKNFYKDHC
+1090 VIRNYFLKDFFKDHC

-1120 KENGFKALVYLHR
+1120 KENGFKALVYFHR

-1212 GVKINYRKAQTGRDG
+1212 GVKINYRKVQTGRDG

-1235 SKSIMAKDALWHEY
+1235 SKNIMAKDALWHEY
-1249 LTEWPHEKE
+1249 LTEWPHEQ

>member
-46 AQFFDIGLKEPAIGT
+46 AQFFDIGLKEPAIVT
-61 GDAIAQRNNLVAVIR
+61 GDAIAQRKNLVAVIR
-76 EKAKYISY
+76 EKAKDISY
-84 PEAFSRIMEET
+84 PEAFFRIMEET

-158 NNQTDDLFQ
+158 NNQTDDLFR

-213 ISEDDFRDQV
+213 IPEDDFRDQV

-275 LGRLWVEGHPNED
+275 LGRLWIEGHPNED

-380 AYFAVIMKARQYD
+380 AYFAVMMKARQYD

-434 IVQADELIGLFH
+434 IVQADELIDLFH

-451 GSILKVEPVDYDNLQ
+451 GSILKVEPADYDNLQ
-466 DYLEEIRQ
+466 DYLEEIQQ

-509 VVTNPPYMGGGG
+509 VVTNPPYMGSGG
-521 MDAKLSKY
+521 MNAKLSKY

-547 QCGTMIKPNGYQ
+547 QCGAMIKPNGYQ

-606 TSFVLRNELSNGYQG
+606 TSFVLRKAFSNGYQG

-627 EPTTQQGKEA
+627 EPTTQQGKED
-637 MFLAGQNRYVS
+637 MFLSAQNRYVS
-648 QQENFAKI
+648 KQENFAKI
-656 PGELVAY
+656 PGSPVAY
-663 WISEKMI
+663 WVSQKILHSFRYKKLGDYGKAQKGLDTCDVDRFVRYWFEININKI
-670 SHFSG
+670 NFSA
-675 PLLGSILT
+675 
-683 TREGMATANNDLFL
+683 R
-697 RLWYEVNETKI
+697 
-708 GWGKK
+708 GKQDTYK
-713 NITEALDSRMKW
+713 FKW
-725 FPYNKGGDYRKWY
+725 FSYTKGGEFRKWY
-738 GNNDY
+738 GNLYNVV
-743 LVNWSNDG
+743 LWENDG
-751 YEIKNNVDLRTG
+751 LELR
-763 RTRSHNYNGD
+763 N
-773 FAFRKGITWSALS
+773 FRNADGKLKSRPQNTDDYFKKIITWSAIS
-786 VSKISVRYVNN
+786 SSKPSMRLV
-797 GFLFDSKGARGFAN
+797 
-811 DENSYFSLGLINSIV
+811 ENCIYGGGGTAYIPDGDIW
-826 GQSYLSF
+826 YF
-833 IAPTV
+833 IA
-838 DFKVGDIIQIPL
+838 FL
-850 VLIDKEDVVSKVQE
+850 NSKVSLQLLQVTSPTLNFE
-864 NISISKADWDSF
+864 AGHIMSLPLTIDNHKIKEIEVLAKKCVHLAKADWDSS
-876 ETSWDFQ
+876 EISWDF
-883 THPLLAP
+883 TVHPLLKNKPTELEDAY
-890 SALDMAGLITAKQ
+890 DTFKQ
-903 PTLAERYEQFKAIY
+903 DYTDCFQQLKQ
-917 EDRFDILQD
+917 

-940 LQSEL
+940 LKNEL
-945 NPEVADYDITVHRI
+945 TPEESDKDVTVHRI
-959 FDSKKDIP
+959 FDTKDDVP
-967 QSMYKKETDEKGKTK
+967 ESMKD
-982 SKVSPYVLT
+982 SNYVLT

-1020 AGGEWDADKYQTFI
+1020 AGGKWDAGKYQTFI

-1090 KLRNYFLKNFYKDHC
+1090 KLRNYFLKDFFKDHC

-1201 ALDQIHLNLDD
+1201 ALDQIHLDLDD
-1212 GVKINYRKAQTGRDG
+1212 GVKINYRKVQTGRDG

-1235 SKSIMAKDALWHEY
+1235 SKAIMAKDSLWHEY

>member
-19 ADSVYRAR
+19 ADSIYRAR

-32 DKEIQD
+32 DKGIQA

-46 AQFFDIGLKEPAIGT
+46 AQFFDIGLKEPSAIT
-61 GDAIAQRNNLVAVIR
+61 GDAITQRKNLVAVIQ
-76 EKAKYISY
+76 EKAKESTY
-84 PEAFSRIMEET
+84 PEAFSHIMEET

-109 EVNNYLPGHV
+109 EVNDYLSA
-119 RVLSSDNPEK
+119 RVLSSKTPEK

-144 FSEDESR
+144 FSKDESR
-151 QIVDWKT
+151 QIVDWKM
-158 NNQTDDLFQ
+158 NNQTDDLFR

-181 PMLFETIADYTE
+181 PMLFEKIADYTE
-193 LLLTLTISDR
+193 LLLTLSISDR

-213 ISEDDFRDQV
+213 IPEDDFRDQV

-228 FYQYYNTE
+228 LYQYYNTE
-236 PKDKVYARK
+236 PKDKVFARK

-275 LGRLWVEGHPNED
+275 LGRLWIEGHPNEA
-288 LKGQWK
+288 LKEQWK
-294 YYLDEAKQEEDVQ
+294 YYLDEAEQEESVQ

-320 NPEDLT
+320 NLEGLT
-326 CLDPCCGSGHILVYM
+326 CLDPCCGSGHILAYI

-349 QSRGY
+349 LSRGY

-380 AYFAVIMKARQYD
+380 AYFAVMMKARQYD
-393 RRFLSRGL
+393 QRFLSRGI
-401 QPHIYA
+401 QPHVYA

-412 GLSKWQEFAGSDFG
+412 GLSTWKAFSGSDFG

-434 IVQADELIGLFH
+434 IAQADELIDLFH

-451 GSILKVEPVDYDNLQ
+451 GSILKVEPTDYDNLQ

-481 FAAWAD
+481 FAAWSA

-494 KLIRQAKLLSRKYDV
+494 KLIRQAKLLSKKYDV
-509 VVTNPPYMGGGG
+509 VVTNPPYMGSSG

-547 QCGTMIKPNGYQ
+547 QCGAMIKPNGYQ

-606 TSFVLRNELSNGYQG
+606 TSFVLRNEFSNGYQG

-627 EPTTQQGKEA
+627 EPTTQKGKED
-637 MFLAGQNRYVS
+637 MFLSAQNRYVS
-648 QQENFAKI
+648 KQENFAKI
-656 PGELVAY
+656 PGSPVAY
-663 WISEKMI
+663 WVNKKVFCNFDGPKLENYGISRAGL
-670 SHFSG
+670 STG
-675 PLLGSILT
+675 D
-683 TREGMATANNDLFL
+683 NDKFF
-697 RLWYEVNETKI
+697 RLWYEVAFNNIALSCSNNEEYLMSDRK
-708 GWGKK
+708 
-713 NITEALDSRMKW
+713 
-725 FPYNKGGDYRKWY
+725 FVPCNKGGNYRKWY
-738 GNNDY
+738 GNLEYILD
-743 LVNWSNDG
+743 WSNPETFHRPRTT
-751 YEIKNNVDLRTG
+751 YMDL
-763 RTRSHNYNGD
+763 YYKP
-773 FAFRKGITWSALS
+773 ALTWSVITS
-786 VSKISVRYVNN
+786 NIFNSRYYPQ
-797 GFLFDSKGARGFAN
+797 GLLFDHASASFFAKKE
-811 DENSYFSLGLINSIV
+811 DTSFSIEGYLNSIV
-826 GQSYLSF
+826 AQKILT
-833 IAPTV
+833 ILNPTINTGSDV
-838 DFKVGDIIQIPL
+838 IMKLPYKTSESNKKQCTNL
-850 VLIDKEDVVSKVQE
+850 VKE
-864 NISISKADWDSF
+864 NISISKSDWDSF

-883 THPLLAP
+883 THPLLALP
-890 SALDMAGLITAKQ
+890 ALDMAGLITAKQ
-903 PTLAERYEQFKAIY
+903 LTLAERYEHFKAVC
-917 EDRFDILQD
+917 EDRFDILQE

-940 LQSEL
+940 VKDEL
-945 NPEVADYDITVHRI
+945 TPDVAPKDVTVHQI
-959 FDSKKDIP
+959 FDSKDDVP
-967 QSMYKKETDEKGKTK
+967 DDLQGSN
-982 SKVSPYVLT
+982 YVLT
-991 KEDVMKSLLSYA
+991 QEDVMKSLLSYA

-1020 AGGEWDADKYQTFI
+1020 AGGEWDAGKYQTFI

-1090 KLRNYFLKNFYKDHC
+1090 KLRNYFLKNFFKDHC

-1163 VIDHSHSAHEV
+1163 VIDHSHSAYEV

-1201 ALDQIHLNLDD
+1201 ALDQIHLDLDD
-1212 GVKINYRKAQTGRDG
+1212 GVRINYRKVQTGRDG

-1235 SKSIMAKDALWHEY
+1235 SKAIMAKDALWHEY
-1249 LTEWPHEKE
+1249 LTEWHHEQ

>member
-19 ADSVYRAR
+19 ADSIYRAR

-32 DKEIQD
+32 DKGIQD

-46 AQFFDIGLKEPAIGT
+46 AQFFDIGLKEPAIVT

-76 EKAKYISY
+76 EKAKDISY

-109 EVNNYLPGHV
+109 EVNDYLSA
-119 RVLSSDNPEK
+119 RVLSSKTPEK

-151 QIVDWKT
+151 QIVDWKM
-158 NNQTDDLFQ
+158 NNQTDDLFR

-181 PMLFETIADYTE
+181 PMLFEKIADYTE
-193 LLLTLTISDR
+193 LLLTLSISDR

-213 ISEDDFRDQV
+213 IPEDDFRDQV

-228 FYQYYNTE
+228 LYQYYNTE
-236 PKDKVYARK
+236 PKDKVFARK

-275 LGRLWVEGHPNED
+275 LGRLWIEGHPNEA
-288 LKGQWK
+288 LKEQWK
-294 YYLDEAKQEEDVQ
+294 YYLDEAEQEESVQ

-320 NPEDLT
+320 NLEGLT
-326 CLDPCCGSGHILVYM
+326 CLDPCCGSGHILAYM

-349 QSRGY
+349 LSRGY

-380 AYFAVIMKARQYD
+380 AYFAVMMKARQYD
-393 RRFLSRGL
+393 QRFLSRGI
-401 QPHIYA
+401 QPHVYA

-412 GLSKWQEFAGSDFG
+412 GLSTWKAFSGSDFG

-434 IVQADELIGLFH
+434 IAQADELIDLFH

-451 GSILKVEPVDYDNLQ
+451 GSILKVEPTDYDNLQ

-487 EMADKMP
+487 EMAKRMP
-494 KLIRQAKLLSRKYDV
+494 ILIRQAKLLSRKYDV
-509 VVTNPPYMGGGG
+509 VVTNPPYMGSSG
-521 MDAKLSKY
+521 MNAKLSKY

-547 QCGTMIKPNGYQ
+547 QCGAMIKPNGYQ

-606 TSFVLRNELSNGYQG
+606 TSFVLRNEFSNGYQG

-627 EPTTQQGKEA
+627 EPTTQKGKED
-637 MFLAGQNRYVS
+637 MFLSAQNRYVS
-648 QQENFAKI
+648 KQENFAKI

-713 NITEALDSRMKW
+713 NITESLDSRMKW

-864 NISISKADWDSF
+864 NISISKTDWDSF

-903 PTLAERYEQFKAIY
+903 PTLAERYEQFKAIC

-1020 AGGEWDADKYQTFI
+1020 AGGEWDAGKYQTFI

-1047 YFDDDLSSFICAWLK
+1047 YFDDDLLSFICAWLK

-1105 KTYQKRPIYWLFDSG
+1105 KTYQKRPIYWLYDSG
-1120 KENGFKALVYLHR
+1120 KQNGFKALVYLHR
-1133 YDENTIGRV
+1133 CDENTTGRV

-1150 ERIYSN
+1150 EQIYTG
-1156 EVNRMQD
+1156 EVSRMQD
-1163 VIDHSHSAHEV
+1163 IIDHSHSAHEV

-1201 ALDQIHLNLDD
+1201 ALDRIHLDLDD

-1227 KFYEVLAD
+1227 KFYEILAD
-1235 SKSIMAKDALWHEY
+1235 SKAIMAKDALWHEY
-1249 LTEWPHEKE
+1249 LTEWHHEQ